1 MPNFWSIFTEN
12 LQTYLMKTR
21 ILGLDTGTNSLGW
34 AVVDRDEN
42 NQYTPIC
49 RGDLIFTEGVRREGK
64 KETSLAAERSSFRA
78 LRRRYFR
85 RRLRKIEVLKVLVKH
100 KLCPPL
106 SDEALHRWHTKKE
119 YPLDEDFIL
128 WQRTSEAD
136 NKNPYHDRHI
146 CLHRKLNLK
155 DSQTDRY
162 TLGRALYH
170 LTQRRGF
177 KSNRLDTKEEEKKE
191 EKAGSKDK
199 IDVKK
204 AISELSEEMKKA
216 GCTFLGDYFYLLYRT
231 EGNRVRIRSRYTD
244 REKHYLQEFKEI
256 CRVQELD
263 EDLSKAL
270 EKTIFFQR
278 PLKSQ
283 RKGVGKCTLE
293 KDQRR
298 CVLSHPLY
306 EEYRLLCYLNNIRIK
321 TPLDDRLRPLN
332 AEEREKITPLFYQ
345 KSNFDFKKIAKKL
358 AGKTPFGCVKDEEDW
373 PYQFNYRMTQGA
385 PACPTTAMLIK
396 VFGKD
401 WKAGMAETYT
411 MNIKRDGTLKTED
424 EVCADILNVL
434 GSFDSK
440 EKLKEFALQKLQL
453 NEAQAKV
460 FSSFKPTKGYTTLSL
475 KAIRKILFFLRTGDY
490 YSKAIFLANIPTIVG
505 EKVWDD
511 IEFRSRLLDNIEA
524 ALRPKEEDDNEENNA
539 FISKEEEYEI
549 KNNKAAERIKAA
561 IIAEMPSAPV
571 ELLYHPSM
579 IETYPD
585 AKRNERFDCYQLGSP
600 KTNAVRN
607 PMAMRSL
614 HMVRKV
620 VNHLLRK
627 HIIDEKTEI
636 HIEYA
641 RELNDA
647 NKRQAIVKWQN
658 KLRDLHT
665 AYAKSIKQL
674 YKAETG
680 LEIEPTKTD
689 ILKYQLWEEQQHVC
703 LYTGKKIGIAD
714 FLGSNP
720 KFDIEHTIPRSRGG
734 DSTQEN
740 LTLCDSKFNRD
751 IKRDKLPTE
760 LDNYEEILARIEH
773 WKKQCYALRKDQ
785 DKISIHA
792 GLEKGKKDT
801 KIQDR
806 HFLGLEYGYKKGKY
820 DRFTMKEV
828 PEGFSRRQGAG
839 IGLIS
844 KYAGLFLKS
853 LFKDPKNPNRSN
865 VYVVKGA
872 ITAEFRKLWGL
883 QQADEAKSRENH
895 THHCIDAYTIA
906 CIGPCEYAALAAY
919 YRSDEEFKYGR
930 RREKPQ
936 FEKPWPTFTKDLL
949 KLQEELLIVHQ
960 TTDKLGKRDRR
971 KVKTPRGWHHTG
983 GDSARGSLHL
993 DTYYGA
999 IKHNDKIKY
1008 VKRIGLNDKDAAKHL
1023 DKIVDE
1029 TVKGIVKGAVEAK
1042 GDLQKALADG
1052 IYLNKEKGIL
1062 IKRVRIFSD
1071 ISDPINLKQLRDV
1084 STKEY
1089 KRYIHLKK
1097 DENYLFA
1104 IYEGLNKKNKKQT
1117 ETATVDYLDAAKFY
1131 KDSKRRDKANSL
1143 VGDYSKKNKLPL
1155 KCILK
1160 KRQMVLFYEHS
1171 PEEIRFKDKKD
1182 LSRRLYIVTS
1192 IAKDGRVKFLHH
1204 QAATATGIQSSPNPF
1219 TNDGEHQPY
1228 YRLSASNIKVLVAGI
1243 DFDINILGEITP
1255 KL

>member
-1 MPNFWSIFTEN
+1 
-12 LQTYLMKTR
+12 MKTR

-49 RGDLIFTEGVRREGK
+49 RGDLIFTEGVKQEKGI
-64 KETSLAAERSSFRA
+64 EFSLAAERTSYRA
-78 LRRRYFR
+78 SRRHYFR
-85 RRLRKIEVLKVLVKH
+85 RRLRKVEVLKVLVKH

-106 SDEALHRWHTKKE
+106 SDEALNRWHTKKE

-177 KSNRLDTKEEEKKE
+177 LSNRLDQNEEAE
-191 EKAGSKDK
+191 ETGK
-199 IDVKK
+199 VKS
-204 AISELSEEMKKA
+204 AISELSKEMKEA
-216 GCTFLGDYFYLLYRT
+216 GCEFLGDYFYLLYRT

-263 EDLSKAL
+263 EDLAKAL

-283 RKGVGKCTLE
+283 RQGVGKCTME
-293 KDQRR
+293 KGHSR
-298 CVLSHPLY
+298 CAVSHPLY
-306 EEYRLLCYLNNIRIK
+306 EEYRMLCYLNNIRIK
-321 TPLDDRLRPLN
+321 TPSDDRLRPLN

-358 AGKTPFGCVKDEEDW
+358 AGKTPFGWIRDEEDW
-373 PYQFNYRMTQGA
+373 PYQFNYRMTQEA
-385 PACPTTAMLIK
+385 PACPTTAQLIK
-396 VFGKD
+396 VFGED
-401 WKAGMAETYT
+401 WKAALAETYT
-411 MNIKRDGTLKTED
+411 MSAKQDGTLKTED
-424 EVCADILNVL
+424 EICTDIWNVL
-434 GSFDSK
+434 YSFSSK
-440 EKLKEFALQKLQL
+440 EKLKEFGLKKLQL
-453 NEAQAKV
+453 DEVQAKA
-460 FSSFKPTKGYTTLSL
+460 FSEIRLTRDFASLSL
-475 KAIRKILFFLRTGDY
+475 KAIRKILFFLRTGED

-505 EKVWDD
+505 EEIWSN
-511 IEFRSRLLDNIEA
+511 IERRSRLLYKVDL
-524 ALRPKEEDDNEENNA
+524 ALRPQEERDAEEHRT
-539 FISKEEEYEI
+539 I
-549 KNNKAAERIKAA
+549 AERIKAA
-561 IIAEMPSAPV
+561 VAAEVPDAPID
-571 ELLYHPSM
+571 LLYHPSM
-579 IETYPD
+579 IEAYPD

-620 VNHLLRK
+620 INHLLRK

-647 NKRQAIVKWQN
+647 NKRQAIADWQRELS
-658 KLRDLHT
+658 KRHT
-665 AYAKSIKQL
+665 AYAQNIRQL

-714 FLGSNP
+714 FLGANP

-740 LTLCDSKFNRD
+740 LTLCESKFNRD

-760 LDNYEEILARIEH
+760 LANYEEILARIEH
-773 WKKQCYALRKDQ
+773 WKKQCYALKLKRDG
-785 DKISIHA
+785 IRTHS
-792 GLEKGKKDT
+792 GLEKSIKDSR
-801 KIQDR
+801 IRRR
-806 HFLGLEYGYKKGKY
+806 HLVGLEYGYLKGKY

-906 CIGPCEYAALAAY
+906 CIGPSEYAALAEY

-936 FEKPWPTFTKDLL
+936 FEKPWPTFTEDLL

-971 KVKTPRGWHHTG
+971 KVKTPRGKFLTG
-983 GDSARGSLHL
+983 GDSARGRLHQE
-993 DTYYGA
+993 TYYGA
-999 IKHNDKIKY
+999 INYDGNIKY
-1008 VKRIGLNDKDAAKHL
+1008 VVRKPLDSLTEKDL

-1029 TVKGIVKGAVEAK
+1029 TVKGIVKGTVEAK
-1042 GDLQKALADG
+1042 GSLKEALADG
-1052 IYLNKEKGIL
+1052 IYMNKEKGIL

-1071 ISDPINLKQLRDV
+1071 VSEPINLKQLRDV

-1089 KRYIHLKK
+1089 KRHIHLRK

-1104 IYEGLNKKNKKQT
+1104 IYEGIDKKKNKKQT

-1204 QAATATGIQSSPNPF
+1204 QAATATGIQSSPIPF
-1219 TNDGEHQPY
+1219 TNDGEHQLY

>member
-1 MPNFWSIFTEN
+1 
-12 LQTYLMKTR
+12 MKTR

-49 RGDLIFTEGVRREGK
+49 RGDLIFTEGVKQEKGI
-64 KETSLAAERSSFRA
+64 EFSLAAERTSYRA
-78 LRRRYFR
+78 SRRHYFR
-85 RRLRKIEVLKVLVKH
+85 RRLRKVEVLKVLVKH

-106 SDEALHRWHTKKE
+106 SDEALNRWHTKKE

-146 CLHRKLNLK
+146 CLHHKLNLK

-177 KSNRLDTKEEEKKE
+177 LSNRLDQNEEAE
-191 EKAGSKDK
+191 ETGK
-199 IDVKK
+199 VKS
-204 AISELSEEMKKA
+204 AISELSKEMKEA
-216 GCTFLGDYFYLLYRT
+216 GCEFLGDYFYLLYRT

-263 EDLSKAL
+263 EDLAKAL

-283 RKGVGKCTLE
+283 RQGVGKCTME
-293 KDQRR
+293 KGHSR
-298 CVLSHPLY
+298 CAVSHPLY

-321 TPLDDRLRPLN
+321 TPSDDRLRPLN

-358 AGKTPFGCVKDEEDW
+358 AGKTPFGWIRDEEDW
-373 PYQFNYRMTQGA
+373 PYQFNYRMTQEA
-385 PACPTTAMLIK
+385 PACPTTAQLIK
-396 VFGKD
+396 VFGED
-401 WKAGMAETYT
+401 WKAALAETYT
-411 MNIKRDGTLKTED
+411 MSAKQDGTLKTED
-424 EVCADILNVL
+424 EICTDIWNVL
-434 GSFDSK
+434 YSFSSK
-440 EKLKEFALQKLQL
+440 EKLKEFGLKKLQL
-453 NEAQAKV
+453 DEAQAKA
-460 FSSFKPTKGYTTLSL
+460 FSEIRLTRDFASLSL
-475 KAIRKILFFLRTGDY
+475 KAIRKILVFLRRGDD

-505 EKVWDD
+505 EEIWND
-511 IEFRSRLLDNIEA
+511 IERRSRLLYKVDL
-524 ALRPKEEDDNEENNA
+524 ALRPQEERDAEEHRT
-539 FISKEEEYEI
+539 I
-549 KNNKAAERIKAA
+549 AERIKAA
-561 IIAEMPSAPV
+561 VAAEVPDAPID
-571 ELLYHPSM
+571 LLYHPSM
-579 IETYPD
+579 IEAYPD

-614 HMVRKV
+614 HTVRKV
-620 VNHLLRK
+620 INHLLRK

-647 NKRQAIVKWQN
+647 NKRQAIADWQRELS
-658 KLRDLHT
+658 KRHT
-665 AYAKSIKQL
+665 AYAQNIRQL
-674 YKAETG
+674 YKAETD

-689 ILKYQLWEEQQHVC
+689 VLKYQLWEEQQHVC

-714 FLGSNP
+714 FLGANP

-740 LTLCDSKFNRD
+740 LTLCESKFNRD
-751 IKRDKLPTE
+751 TKRDKLPTE
-760 LDNYEEILARIEH
+760 LANYEEILARIEH
-773 WKKQCYALRKDQ
+773 WKKQCYELKLKRDG
-785 DKISIHA
+785 IRTHS
-792 GLEKGKKDT
+792 GLEKSIKDS
-801 KIQDR
+801 KIRRR
-806 HFLGLEYGYKKGKY
+806 HLVGLEYGYLKGKY

-906 CIGPCEYAALAAY
+906 CIGPCEYAALAEY

-936 FEKPWPTFTKDLL
+936 FEKPWPTFTEDLL

-971 KVKTPRGWHHTG
+971 KVKTPRGKFLTG
-983 GDSARGSLHL
+983 GDSARGRLHQE
-993 DTYYGA
+993 TYYGA
-999 IKHNDKIKY
+999 INYDGNIKY
-1008 VKRIGLNDKDAAKHL
+1008 VVRKPLDSLTEKDL

-1042 GDLQKALADG
+1042 GSLKEALADG
-1052 IYLNKEKGIL
+1052 IYMNKEKGIL
-1062 IKRVRIFSD
+1062 IRRVRIFSD
-1071 ISDPINLKQLRDV
+1071 VSEPINLKQLRDV

-1089 KRYIHLKK
+1089 KRHIHLRK

-1104 IYEGLNKKNKKQT
+1104 IYEGIDKKKNKKQT

-1204 QAATATGIQSSPNPF
+1204 QAATATGIQSSPSPF

>member
-49 RGDLIFTEGVRREGK
+49 RGDLIFTEGVKQEKGI
-64 KETSLAAERSSFRA
+64 EFSLAAERTSYRA
-78 LRRRYFR
+78 SRRHYFR
-85 RRLRKIEVLKVLVKH
+85 RRLRKVEVLKVLVKH

-106 SDEALHRWHTKKE
+106 SDEALNRWHTKKE

-146 CLHRKLNLK
+146 CLHHKLNLK

-177 KSNRLDTKEEEKKE
+177 LSNRLDQNEEAE
-191 EKAGSKDK
+191 ETGK
-199 IDVKK
+199 VKS
-204 AISELSEEMKKA
+204 AISELSKEMKEA
-216 GCTFLGDYFYLLYRT
+216 GCEFLGDYFYLLYRT

-263 EDLSKAL
+263 EDLAKAL

-283 RKGVGKCTLE
+283 RQGVGKCTME
-293 KDQRR
+293 KGHSR
-298 CVLSHPLY
+298 CAVSHPLY

-321 TPLDDRLRPLN
+321 TPSDDRLRPLN

-358 AGKTPFGCVKDEEDW
+358 AGKTPFGWIKDEEDW
-373 PYQFNYRMTQGA
+373 PYQFNYRMTQEA
-385 PACPTTAMLIK
+385 PACPTTAQLIK
-396 VFGKD
+396 VFGED
-401 WKAGMAETYT
+401 WKAALAETYT
-411 MNIKRDGTLKTED
+411 MSAKQDGTLKTED
-424 EVCADILNVL
+424 EICTDIWNVL
-434 GSFDSK
+434 YSFSSK
-440 EKLKEFALQKLQL
+440 EKLKEFGLKKLQL
-453 NEAQAKV
+453 DEAQAKA
-460 FSSFKPTKGYTTLSL
+460 FSEIRLTRDFASLSL
-475 KAIRKILFFLRTGDY
+475 KAIRKILFFLRTGKD

-505 EKVWDD
+505 EEIWSD
-511 IEFRSRLLDNIEA
+511 IERRSRLLYKVDL
-524 ALRPKEEDDNEENNA
+524 ALRPQEEDDAEEHRT
-539 FISKEEEYEI
+539 I
-549 KNNKAAERIKAA
+549 AERIKAA
-561 IIAEMPSAPV
+561 VAAEVPDAPID
-571 ELLYHPSM
+571 LLYHPSM
-579 IETYPD
+579 IEAYPD

-614 HMVRKV
+614 HTVRKV
-620 VNHLLRK
+620 INHLLRK

-647 NKRQAIVKWQN
+647 NKRQAIADWQRELS
-658 KLRDLHT
+658 KRHT
-665 AYAKSIKQL
+665 AYAQNIRQL

-680 LEIEPTKTD
+680 LEIEPTKAD

-714 FLGSNP
+714 FLGANP

-740 LTLCDSKFNRD
+740 LTLCESKFNRD

-760 LDNYEEILARIEH
+760 LANYEEILARIEH
-773 WKKQCYALRKDQ
+773 WKKQCYALKLKRDG
-785 DKISIHA
+785 IRTHS
-792 GLEKGKKDT
+792 GLEKSIKDSR
-801 KIQDR
+801 IRRR
-806 HFLGLEYGYKKGKY
+806 HLVGLEYGYLKGKY

-936 FEKPWPTFTKDLL
+936 FEKPWPTFTEDLL

-971 KVKTPRGWHHTG
+971 KVKTPRGKFLTG
-983 GDSARGSLHL
+983 GDSARGRLHQE
-993 DTYYGA
+993 TYYGA
-999 IKHNDKIKY
+999 INYDGNIKY
-1008 VKRIGLNDKDAAKHL
+1008 VVRKPLDSLTEKDL

-1042 GDLQKALADG
+1042 GSLKEALADG
-1052 IYLNKEKGIL
+1052 IYMNKEKGIL
-1062 IKRVRIFSD
+1062 IRRVRIFSD
-1071 ISDPINLKQLRDV
+1071 VSEPINLKQLRDV

-1089 KRYIHLKK
+1089 KRHIHLRK

-1104 IYEGLNKKNKKQT
+1104 IYEGLDKKKNKKQT

-1204 QAATATGIQSSPNPF
+1204 QAATATGIQSSPIPF

>member
-49 RGDLIFTEGVRREGK
+49 RGDLIFTEGVKQEKGI
-64 KETSLAAERSSFRA
+64 EFSLAAERTSYRA
-78 LRRRYFR
+78 SRRHYFR
-85 RRLRKIEVLKVLVKH
+85 RRLRKVEVLKVLVKH

-106 SDEALHRWHTKKE
+106 SDEALNRWHTKKE

-177 KSNRLDTKEEEKKE
+177 LSNRLDQNEEAE
-191 EKAGSKDK
+191 ETGK
-199 IDVKK
+199 VKS
-204 AISELSEEMKKA
+204 AISELSKEMKEA
-216 GCTFLGDYFYLLYRT
+216 GCEFLGDYFYLLYRT

-263 EDLSKAL
+263 EDLAKAL

-283 RKGVGKCTLE
+283 RQGVGKCTME
-293 KDQRR
+293 KGHSR
-298 CVLSHPLY
+298 CAASHPLY

-321 TPLDDRLRPLN
+321 TPSDDRLRPLN

-358 AGKTPFGCVKDEEDW
+358 VGKTPFGWIRDEEDW
-373 PYQFNYRMTQGA
+373 PYQFNYRMTQEA
-385 PACPTTAMLIK
+385 PACPTTAQLIK
-396 VFGKD
+396 VFGED
-401 WKAGMAETYT
+401 WKAALAETYT
-411 MNIKRDGTLKTED
+411 MSAKQDGTLKTED
-424 EVCADILNVL
+424 EICTDIWNVL
-434 GSFDSK
+434 YSFSSK
-440 EKLKEFALQKLQL
+440 EKLKEFGLKKLQL
-453 NEAQAKV
+453 DEAQAKA
-460 FSSFKPTKGYTTLSL
+460 FSEIRLTRDFASLSL
-475 KAIRKILFFLRTGDY
+475 KAIRKILFFLRTGED

-505 EKVWDD
+505 EEIWGN
-511 IEFRSRLLDNIEA
+511 IERRSRLLNKVNL
-524 ALRPKEEDDNEENNA
+524 ALRPQEENEA
-539 FISKEEEYEI
+539 EEHRTI
-549 KNNKAAERIKAA
+549 AERIKAA
-561 IIAEMPSAPV
+561 VAAEVPDAPID
-571 ELLYHPSM
+571 LLYHPSM
-579 IETYPD
+579 IEAYPD

-620 VNHLLRK
+620 INHLLRK

-647 NKRQAIVKWQN
+647 NKRQAIADWQRELS
-658 KLRDLHT
+658 KRHT
-665 AYAKSIKQL
+665 AYAQNIRQL

-689 ILKYQLWEEQQHVC
+689 VLKYQLWEEQQHVC

-714 FLGSNP
+714 FLGANP
-720 KFDIEHTIPRSRGG
+720 KFDIEHTIPRSKGG

-740 LTLCDSKFNRD
+740 LTLCESKFNRD

-773 WKKQCYALRKDQ
+773 WKKQRYALKLKRDG
-785 DKISIHA
+785 IRTHS
-792 GLEKGKKDT
+792 GLEKSIKDS
-801 KIQDR
+801 KIRRR
-806 HFLGLEYGYKKGKY
+806 HLIGLEYGYLKGKY

-883 QQADEAKSRENH
+883 QQVDEAKSRENH

-906 CIGPCEYAALAAY
+906 CIGPCEYAALAEY

-936 FEKPWPTFTKDLL
+936 FEKPWPTFTEDLL

-971 KVKTPRGWHHTG
+971 KVKTPRGKFLTG
-983 GDSARGSLHL
+983 GDSARGRLHQE
-993 DTYYGA
+993 TYYGA
-999 IKHNDKIKY
+999 INYDGNIKY
-1008 VKRIGLNDKDAAKHL
+1008 VVRKPLDSLTEKDL

-1042 GDLQKALADG
+1042 GSLKEALADG
-1052 IYLNKEKGIL
+1052 IYMNKEKGIL
-1062 IKRVRIFSD
+1062 IKRVRIFTRLTQPLALRS
-1071 ISDPINLKQLRDV
+1071 LRDQ
-1084 STKEY
+1084 SQKEH
-1089 KRYIHLKK
+1089 KRKVYVTN
-1097 DENYLFA
+1097 EGNYMMA
-1104 IYEGLNKKNKKQT
+1104 IYEGVIKGKTKREFDLVNNI
-1117 ETATVDYLDAAKFY
+1117 EAAKFFR
-1131 KDSKRRDKANSL
+1131 KRIGQEQD
-1143 VGDYSKKNKLPL
+1143 LPL
-1155 KCILK
+1155 MPEKSASDFPLK
-1160 KRQMVLFYEHS
+1160 QTLKIGTLVLLYETS
-1171 PEEIRFKDKKD
+1171 PSEIDFSDPKDVAK
-1182 LSRRLYIVTS
+1182 RLYKVVGLSTL
-1192 IAKDGRVKFLHH
+1192 RVSKYTYGIISLRHH
-1204 QAATATGIQSSPNPF
+1204 QEARPTGDLKFQNKSFKN
-1219 TNDGEHQPY
+1219 GEPSLPAMLLLHTQFN
-1228 YRLSASNIKVLVAGI
+1228 ALVEGQ
-1243 DFDINILGEITP
+1243 DFDLDITGEITLKRP
-1255 KL
+1255 

>member
-49 RGDLIFTEGVRREGK
+49 RGDLIFTEGVKQEKGI
-64 KETSLAAERSSFRA
+64 EFSLAAERTSYRA
-78 LRRRYFR
+78 SRRHYFR
-85 RRLRKIEVLKVLVKH
+85 RRLRKVEVLKVLVKH

-106 SDEALHRWHTKKE
+106 SDEALNRWHTKKE

-146 CLHRKLNLK
+146 CLHHKLNLK

-177 KSNRLDTKEEEKKE
+177 LSNRLDQNEEAE
-191 EKAGSKDK
+191 ETGK
-199 IDVKK
+199 VKS
-204 AISELSEEMKKA
+204 AISELSKEMKEA
-216 GCTFLGDYFYLLYRT
+216 GCEFLGDYFYLLYRT

-263 EDLSKAL
+263 EDLAKAL

-283 RKGVGKCTLE
+283 RQGVGKCTME
-293 KDQRR
+293 KGHSR
-298 CVLSHPLY
+298 CAVSHPLY
-306 EEYRLLCYLNNIRIK
+306 EEYRMLCYLNNIRIK
-321 TPLDDRLRPLN
+321 TPSDDRLRPLN

-358 AGKTPFGCVKDEEDW
+358 AGKTPFGWIRDEEDW
-373 PYQFNYRMTQGA
+373 PYQFNYRMTQEA
-385 PACPTTAMLIK
+385 PACPTTAQLIK
-396 VFGKD
+396 VFGED
-401 WKAGMAETYT
+401 WKAALAETYT
-411 MNIKRDGTLKTED
+411 MSAKQDGTLKTED
-424 EVCADILNVL
+424 EICTDIWNVL
-434 GSFDSK
+434 YSFSSK
-440 EKLKEFALQKLQL
+440 EKLKEFGLKKLQL
-453 NEAQAKV
+453 DEAQAKA
-460 FSSFKPTKGYTTLSL
+460 FSEIRLTRDFASLSL
-475 KAIRKILFFLRTGDY
+475 KAIRKILFFLRTGKD

-505 EKVWDD
+505 EEIWSD
-511 IEFRSRLLDNIEA
+511 IERRSRLLYKVDL
-524 ALRPKEEDDNEENNA
+524 ALRPQEEDDAEEHRT
-539 FISKEEEYEI
+539 I
-549 KNNKAAERIKAA
+549 AERIKAA
-561 IIAEMPSAPV
+561 VAAEVPDAPID
-571 ELLYHPSM
+571 LLYHPSM
-579 IETYPD
+579 IEAYPD

-614 HMVRKV
+614 HTVRKV
-620 VNHLLRK
+620 INHLLRK

-647 NKRQAIVKWQN
+647 NKRQAIADWQRELS
-658 KLRDLHT
+658 KRHT
-665 AYAKSIKQL
+665 AYAQNIRQL

-689 ILKYQLWEEQQHVC
+689 VLKYQLWEEQQHVC

-714 FLGSNP
+714 FLGANP

-740 LTLCDSKFNRD
+740 LTLCESKFNRD
-751 IKRDKLPTE
+751 TKRDKLPTE
-760 LDNYEEILARIEH
+760 LANYEEILARIEH
-773 WKKQCYALRKDQ
+773 WKKQCYALKLKRDG
-785 DKISIHA
+785 IRTHS
-792 GLEKGKKDT
+792 GLEKSIKDS
-801 KIQDR
+801 KIRRR
-806 HFLGLEYGYKKGKY
+806 HLVGLEYGYLKGKY

-906 CIGPCEYAALAAY
+906 CIGPCEYAALAEY
-919 YRSDEEFKYGR
+919 YQSDEEFKYGR

-936 FEKPWPTFTKDLL
+936 FEKPWPTFTEDLL

-971 KVKTPRGWHHTG
+971 KVKTPRGKFLTG
-983 GDSARGSLHL
+983 GDSARGRLHQE
-993 DTYYGA
+993 TYYGA
-999 IKHNDKIKY
+999 INYDGNIKY
-1008 VKRIGLNDKDAAKHL
+1008 VVRKPLDSLTEKDL

-1042 GDLQKALADG
+1042 GSLKEALADG
-1052 IYLNKEKGIL
+1052 IYMNKEKGIL
-1062 IKRVRIFSD
+1062 IRRVRIFSD
-1071 ISDPINLKQLRDV
+1071 VSEPINLKQLRDV

-1089 KRYIHLKK
+1089 KRHIHLRK

-1104 IYEGLNKKNKKQT
+1104 IYEGIDKKKNKKQT

-1204 QAATATGIQSSPNPF
+1204 QAATATGIQSSPIPF

>member
-1 MPNFWSIFTEN
+1 
-12 LQTYLMKTR
+12 MKTR

-49 RGDLIFTEGVRREGK
+49 RGDLIFTEGVKQEKGI
-64 KETSLAAERSSFRA
+64 EFSLAAERTSYRA
-78 LRRRYFR
+78 SRRHYFR
-85 RRLRKIEVLKVLVKH
+85 RRLRKVEVLKVLVKH
-100 KLCPPL
+100 KLCPSL
-106 SDEALHRWHTKKE
+106 SDEALNRWHTKKE

-177 KSNRLDTKEEEKKE
+177 LSNRLDQNEEAE
-191 EKAGSKDK
+191 ETSK
-199 IDVKK
+199 VKS
-204 AISELSEEMKKA
+204 AISELSKEMKEA
-216 GCTFLGDYFYLLYRT
+216 GCEFLGDYFYLLYRT

-263 EDLSKAL
+263 EDLAKAL

-283 RKGVGKCTLE
+283 RQGVGKCTME
-293 KDQRR
+293 KGHSR
-298 CVLSHPLY
+298 CAVSHPLY

-358 AGKTPFGCVKDEEDW
+358 AGKTPFGWIRDEEDW
-373 PYQFNYRMTQGA
+373 PYQFNYRMTQEA
-385 PACPTTAMLIK
+385 PACPTTAQLIK
-396 VFGKD
+396 VFGED
-401 WKAGMAETYT
+401 WKAALAETYT
-411 MNIKRDGTLKTED
+411 MRTKQDGTLKTED
-424 EVCADILNVL
+424 EICTDIWNVL
-434 GSFDSK
+434 YSFSSK
-440 EKLKEFALQKLQL
+440 EKLKEFGLEKLQL
-453 NEAQAKV
+453 NEAQAEA
-460 FSSFKPTKGYTTLSL
+460 FSAIRLTRDFASLSL
-475 KAIRKILFFLRTGDY
+475 KAIRKILFFLRTGED

-505 EKVWDD
+505 EEIWSN
-511 IEFRSRLLDNIEA
+511 IERRSRLLYKVDV
-524 ALRPKEEDDNEENNA
+524 ALHPQEEDEAEEHRT
-539 FISKEEEYEI
+539 I
-549 KNNKAAERIKAA
+549 AERIKVAV
-561 IIAEMPSAPV
+561 AEEVPDTPID
-571 ELLYHPSM
+571 LLYHPSM
-579 IETYPD
+579 IEAYPD

-620 VNHLLRK
+620 INHLLRK

-647 NKRQAIVKWQN
+647 NKRQAIADWQRELS
-658 KLRDLHT
+658 KRHT
-665 AYAKSIKQL
+665 AYAQNIRQL

-680 LEIEPTKTD
+680 LEIEPTKAD

-703 LYTGKKIGIAD
+703 VYTGKKIGIAD
-714 FLGSNP
+714 FLGANP

-751 IKRDKLPTE
+751 TKRDKLPTE
-760 LDNYEEILARIEH
+760 LTNYEEILARIEH
-773 WKKQCYALRKDQ
+773 WKKQCYALKLKRDG
-785 DKISIHA
+785 IRTHS
-792 GLEKGKKDT
+792 GLEKSIKDS
-801 KIQDR
+801 KIRRR
-806 HFLGLEYGYKKGKY
+806 HLVGLEYGYLKGKY

-883 QQADEAKSRENH
+883 QQVDEAKSRENH

-936 FEKPWPTFTKDLL
+936 FEKPWPTFTEDLL

-971 KVKTPRGWHHTG
+971 KVKTPRGKFLTG
-983 GDSARGSLHL
+983 GDSARGRLHQE
-993 DTYYGA
+993 TYYGA
-999 IKHNDKIKY
+999 INYDGNIKY
-1008 VKRIGLNDKDAAKHL
+1008 VVRKPLDSLTEKDL

-1042 GDLQKALADG
+1042 GSLKEALADG
-1052 IYLNKEKGIL
+1052 IYMNKEKGIL

-1071 ISDPINLKQLRDV
+1071 VSEPINLKQLRDV

-1089 KRYIHLKK
+1089 KRYIHLRK

-1104 IYEGLNKKNKKQT
+1104 IYEGLDKKNKKQT

-1182 LSRRLYIVTS
+1182 LSKRLYIVTS

-1204 QAATATGIQSSPNPF
+1204 QAATATGIQSSPIPF

>member
-1 MPNFWSIFTEN
+1 
-12 LQTYLMKTR
+12 MKTR

-49 RGDLIFTEGVRREGK
+49 RGDLIFTEGVKQEKGI
-64 KETSLAAERSSFRA
+64 EFSLAAERTSYRA
-78 LRRRYFR
+78 SRRHYFR
-85 RRLRKIEVLKVLVKH
+85 RRLRKVEVLKVLVKH

-106 SDEALHRWHTKKE
+106 SDEALNRWHTKKE

-146 CLHRKLNLK
+146 CLHHKLNLK

-177 KSNRLDTKEEEKKE
+177 LSNRLDQNEEAE
-191 EKAGSKDK
+191 ETGK
-199 IDVKK
+199 VKS
-204 AISELSEEMKKA
+204 AISELSKEMKEA
-216 GCTFLGDYFYLLYRT
+216 GCEFLGDYFYLLYRT

-263 EDLSKAL
+263 EDLAKAL

-283 RKGVGKCTLE
+283 RQGVGKCTME
-293 KDQRR
+293 KGHSR
-298 CVLSHPLY
+298 CAVSHPLY

-321 TPLDDRLRPLN
+321 TPSDDRLRPLN

-358 AGKTPFGCVKDEEDW
+358 AGKTPFGWIRDEEDW
-373 PYQFNYRMTQGA
+373 PYQFNYRMTQEA
-385 PACPTTAMLIK
+385 PACPTTAQLIK
-396 VFGKD
+396 VFGED
-401 WKAGMAETYT
+401 WKTAMAETYT
-411 MNIKRDGTLKTED
+411 MSTKQDGTLKTED
-424 EVCADILNVL
+424 EICTDIWNVL
-434 GSFDSK
+434 YSFSSK
-440 EKLKEFALQKLQL
+440 EKLKEFGLKKLQL
-453 NEAQAKV
+453 DEAQAKA
-460 FSSFKPTKGYTTLSL
+460 FSEIRLTRDFASLSL
-475 KAIRKILFFLRTGDY
+475 KAIRKILFFLRTGED

-505 EKVWDD
+505 EEIWND
-511 IEFRSRLLDNIEA
+511 IERRSRLLYKVDL
-524 ALRPKEEDDNEENNA
+524 ALRPQEERDAEEHRT
-539 FISKEEEYEI
+539 I
-549 KNNKAAERIKAA
+549 AERIKAA
-561 IIAEMPSAPV
+561 VAAEVPDAPID
-571 ELLYHPSM
+571 LLYHPSM
-579 IETYPD
+579 IEAYPD

-620 VNHLLRK
+620 INHLLRK

-647 NKRQAIVKWQN
+647 NKRQAIADWQRELS
-658 KLRDLHT
+658 KRHT
-665 AYAKSIKQL
+665 AYAQNIRQL

-689 ILKYQLWEEQQHVC
+689 VLKYQLWEEQQHVC

-714 FLGSNP
+714 FLGANP

-740 LTLCDSKFNRD
+740 LTLCESKFNRD
-751 IKRDKLPTE
+751 IKREKLPTE
-760 LDNYEEILARIEH
+760 LANYEEILARIEH
-773 WKKQCYALRKDQ
+773 WKKQCYALKLKRDG
-785 DKISIHA
+785 IRTHS
-792 GLEKGKKDT
+792 GLEKSIKDS
-801 KIQDR
+801 KIRRR
-806 HFLGLEYGYKKGKY
+806 HLVGLEYGYLKGKY

-883 QQADEAKSRENH
+883 QQVDEAKSRENH

-936 FEKPWPTFTKDLL
+936 FEKPWPTFTEDLL

-960 TTDKLGKRDRR
+960 ATDKLGKRDRR
-971 KVKTPRGWHHTG
+971 KVKTPRGKFLTG
-983 GDSARGSLHL
+983 GDSARGRLHQE
-993 DTYYGA
+993 TYYGA
-999 IKHNDKIKY
+999 INYDGNIKY
-1008 VKRIGLNDKDAAKHL
+1008 VVRKPLDSLTEKDL

-1042 GDLQKALADG
+1042 GSLKEALADG
-1052 IYLNKEKGIL
+1052 IYMNKEKGIL
-1062 IKRVRIFSD
+1062 IRRVRIFSD
-1071 ISDPINLKQLRDV
+1071 VSEPINLKQLRDV

-1089 KRYIHLKK
+1089 KRHIHLRK

-1104 IYEGLNKKNKKQT
+1104 IYEGLDKKKNKKQT

-1182 LSRRLYIVTS
+1182 LSKRLYIVTS

-1204 QAATATGIQSSPNPF
+1204 QTATATGIQSSPSPF

>member
-1 MPNFWSIFTEN
+1 MPNFWPIFTEN

-49 RGDLIFTEGVRREGK
+49 RGDLIFTEGVKQEKGI
-64 KETSLAAERSSFRA
+64 EFSLAAERTSYRA
-78 LRRRYFR
+78 SRRHYFR
-85 RRLRKIEVLKVLVKH
+85 RRLRKVEVLKVLVKH

-106 SDEALHRWHTKKE
+106 SDEALNRWHTKKE

-128 WQRTSEAD
+128 WQRTNEAD

-177 KSNRLDTKEEEKKE
+177 LSNRLDQNEEAE
-191 EKAGSKDK
+191 ETGK
-199 IDVKK
+199 VKS
-204 AISELSEEMKKA
+204 AISELSKEMKEA
-216 GCTFLGDYFYLLYRT
+216 GCEFLGDYFYLRYRT

-263 EDLSKAL
+263 EDLAKAL

-283 RKGVGKCTLE
+283 RQGVGKCTME
-293 KDQRR
+293 KGHSR
-298 CVLSHPLY
+298 CAVSHPLY

-321 TPLDDRLRPLN
+321 TPSDDRLRPLN

-358 AGKTPFGCVKDEEDW
+358 AGKTPFGWIRDEEDW
-373 PYQFNYRMTQGA
+373 PYQFNYRMTQEA
-385 PACPTTAMLIK
+385 PVCPTTAQLIK
-396 VFGKD
+396 VFGED
-401 WKAGMAETYT
+401 WKAALAETYT
-411 MNIKRDGTLKTED
+411 MSAKQDGTLKTED
-424 EVCADILNVL
+424 EICTDIWNVL
-434 GSFDSK
+434 YSFSSK
-440 EKLKEFALQKLQL
+440 EKLKEFGLKKLQL
-453 NEAQAKV
+453 DEAQAKA
-460 FSSFKPTKGYTTLSL
+460 FSEIRLSRDFASLSL
-475 KAIRKILFFLRTGDY
+475 KAIRKILFFLRTGKD

-505 EKVWDD
+505 EEIWGN
-511 IEFRSRLLDNIEA
+511 IERRSRLLNKVNL
-524 ALRPKEEDDNEENNA
+524 ALRPQEEDDAEEHRT
-539 FISKEEEYEI
+539 I
-549 KNNKAAERIKAA
+549 AERIKAA
-561 IIAEMPSAPV
+561 VEAEVPNAPID
-571 ELLYHPSM
+571 LMYHPSM
-579 IETYPD
+579 IEAYPD

-620 VNHLLRK
+620 INHLLRK

-647 NKRQAIVKWQN
+647 NKRQAIADWQRELS
-658 KLRDLHT
+658 KRHT
-665 AYAKSIKQL
+665 AYAQNIRQL

-714 FLGSNP
+714 FLGANP

-740 LTLCDSKFNRD
+740 LTLCESKFNRD

-760 LDNYEEILARIEH
+760 LANYEEILARIEH
-773 WKKQCYALRKDQ
+773 WKKQCYALKLKRDG
-785 DKISIHA
+785 IRTHS
-792 GLEKGKKDT
+792 GLEKSIKDS
-801 KIQDR
+801 KIRRR
-806 HFLGLEYGYKKGKY
+806 HLIGLEYGYLKGKY

-883 QQADEAKSRENH
+883 QQVDEAKSRENH

-906 CIGPCEYAALAAY
+906 CIGPCEYAALAEY

-936 FEKPWPTFTKDLL
+936 FEKPWPTFTEDLL

-960 TTDKLGKRDRR
+960 ATDKLGKRDRR
-971 KVKTPRGWHHTG
+971 KVKTPRGKFLTG
-983 GDSARGSLHL
+983 GDSARGRLHQE
-993 DTYYGA
+993 TYYGA
-999 IKHNDKIKY
+999 INYDGNIKY
-1008 VKRIGLNDKDAAKHL
+1008 VVRKPLDSLTEKDL

-1042 GDLQKALADG
+1042 GSLKEALADG
-1052 IYLNKEKGIL
+1052 IYMNKEKGIL
-1062 IKRVRIFSD
+1062 IRRVRIFSD
-1071 ISDPINLKQLRDV
+1071 VSEPINLKQLRDV

-1089 KRYIHLKK
+1089 KRHIHLRK

-1104 IYEGLNKKNKKQT
+1104 IYEGLDKKKNKKQT

-1182 LSRRLYIVTS
+1182 LSKRLYIVTS

-1204 QAATATGIQSSPNPF
+1204 QAATATGIQSSPSPF

>member
-12 LQTYLMKTR
+12 SQTYLMKTR

-49 RGDLIFTEGVRREGK
+49 RGDLIFTEGVKQEKGI
-64 KETSLAAERSSFRA
+64 EFSLAAERTSYRA
-78 LRRRYFR
+78 SRRHYFR
-85 RRLRKIEVLKVLVKH
+85 RRLRKVEVLKVLVKH

-106 SDEALHRWHTKKE
+106 SDETLNRWHTKKE

-128 WQRTSEAD
+128 WQRTNEAD

-162 TLGRALYH
+162 TLSRALYH

-177 KSNRLDTKEEEKKE
+177 LSNRLDQNEEAE
-191 EKAGSKDK
+191 ETGK
-199 IDVKK
+199 VKS
-204 AISELSEEMKKA
+204 AISELSKEMKEA
-216 GCTFLGDYFYLLYRT
+216 GCEFLGDYFYLLYRT

-263 EDLSKAL
+263 EDLAKAL

-283 RKGVGKCTLE
+283 RQGVGKCTME
-293 KDQRR
+293 KGHSR
-298 CVLSHPLY
+298 CAVSHPLY
-306 EEYRLLCYLNNIRIK
+306 EEFRMLCYLNNIRIK
-321 TPLDDRLRPLN
+321 TPFDDRLRPLN

-358 AGKTPFGCVKDEEDW
+358 AGKTPFGWIRDEEDW
-373 PYQFNYRMTQGA
+373 PYQFNYRMTQEA
-385 PACPTTAMLIK
+385 PACPTTAQLIK
-396 VFGKD
+396 VFGED
-401 WKAGMAETYT
+401 WKTAMAETYT
-411 MNIKRDGTLKTED
+411 MSTKQDGTLKTED
-424 EVCADILNVL
+424 EICTDIWNVL
-434 GSFDSK
+434 YSFSSK
-440 EKLKEFALQKLQL
+440 EKLKEFGLKKLQL
-453 NEAQAKV
+453 DEAQAKA
-460 FSSFKPTKGYTTLSL
+460 FSEIRLTRDFASLSL
-475 KAIRKILFFLRTGDY
+475 KAIRKILFFLRTGED

-505 EKVWDD
+505 EEIWSN
-511 IEFRSRLLDNIEA
+511 IERRSRLLYKVDV
-524 ALRPKEEDDNEENNA
+524 ALHPQEEDEAEEHRT
-539 FISKEEEYEI
+539 I
-549 KNNKAAERIKAA
+549 AERIKVAVAA
-561 IIAEMPSAPV
+561 EVPNAPID
-571 ELLYHPSM
+571 LLYHPSM
-579 IETYPD
+579 IEAYPD

-620 VNHLLRK
+620 INHLLRK

-647 NKRQAIVKWQN
+647 NKRQAIADWQRELS
-658 KLRDLHT
+658 KRHT
-665 AYAKSIKQL
+665 AYAQNIRQL
-674 YKAETG
+674 YKAETD
-680 LEIEPTKTD
+680 LEIEPTKAD

-714 FLGSNP
+714 FLGANP

-740 LTLCDSKFNRD
+740 LTLCESKFNRD
-751 IKRDKLPTE
+751 TKRDKLPTK
-760 LDNYEEILARIEH
+760 LANYEEILARIEH
-773 WKKQCYALRKDQ
+773 WKKQCYALKLKRDG
-785 DKISIHA
+785 IRTHS
-792 GLEKGKKDT
+792 GLEKSIKDS
-801 KIQDR
+801 KIRRR
-806 HFLGLEYGYKKGKY
+806 HLVGLEYGYLKGKY

-936 FEKPWPTFTKDLL
+936 FEKPWPTFTEDLL

-971 KVKTPRGWHHTG
+971 KVKTPRGKFLTG
-983 GDSARGSLHL
+983 GDSARGRLHQE
-993 DTYYGA
+993 TYYGA
-999 IKHNDKIKY
+999 INYDGNIKY
-1008 VKRIGLNDKDAAKHL
+1008 VVRKPLDSLTEKDL

-1042 GDLQKALADG
+1042 GSLKEALADG
-1052 IYLNKEKGIL
+1052 IYMNKEKGIL

-1071 ISDPINLKQLRDV
+1071 VSEPINLKQLRDV

-1089 KRYIHLKK
+1089 KRYIHLRK

-1104 IYEGLNKKNKKQT
+1104 IYEGLDKKNKKQT

-1182 LSRRLYIVTS
+1182 LSKRLYIVTS

-1204 QAATATGIQSSPNPF
+1204 QAATATGIQSSPIPF

>member
-1 MPNFWSIFTEN
+1 
-12 LQTYLMKTR
+12 MKTR

-49 RGDLIFTEGVRREGK
+49 RGDLIFTEGVKQEKGI
-64 KETSLAAERSSFRA
+64 EFSLAAERTSYRA
-78 LRRRYFR
+78 SRRHYFR
-85 RRLRKIEVLKVLVKH
+85 RRLRKVEVLKVLVKH

-106 SDEALHRWHTKKE
+106 SDEALNRWHTKKE

-128 WQRTSEAD
+128 WQRTNEAD

-146 CLHRKLNLK
+146 CLHHKLNLK

-177 KSNRLDTKEEEKKE
+177 LSNRLDQNEEAE
-191 EKAGSKDK
+191 ETGK
-199 IDVKK
+199 VKS
-204 AISELSEEMKKA
+204 AISELSKEMKEA
-216 GCTFLGDYFYLLYRT
+216 GCEFLGDYFYLLYRT

-263 EDLSKAL
+263 EDLAKAL

-283 RKGVGKCTLE
+283 RQGVGKCTLE
-293 KDQRR
+293 KGHSHCAD
-298 CVLSHPLY
+298 SHPLY
-306 EEYRLLCYLNNIRIK
+306 EEYRLLCFLNNIRIK

-332 AEEREKITPLFYQ
+332 AEERGKIKPLFYQ

-358 AGKTPFGCVKDEEDW
+358 AGKTPFGWIRDEEDW
-373 PYQFNYRMTQGA
+373 PYQFNYRMTQEA
-385 PACPTTAMLIK
+385 PACPTTAQLIK
-396 VFGKD
+396 VFGED
-401 WKAGMAETYT
+401 WKAAMAETYT
-411 MNIKRDGTLKTED
+411 MSTKQDGTLKTED
-424 EVCADILNVL
+424 EICTDIWNVL
-434 GSFDSK
+434 YSFSSK
-440 EKLKEFALQKLQL
+440 EKLKEFGLEKLQL
-453 NEAQAKV
+453 NEAQAEA
-460 FSSFKPTKGYTTLSL
+460 FSAIRLTRDFASLSL
-475 KAIRKILFFLRTGDY
+475 KAIRKILVFLRRGDD
-490 YSKAIFLANIPTIVG
+490 YSKAVFLANVPTIVG
-505 EKVWDD
+505 EEIWDD
-511 IEFRSRLLDNIEA
+511 IERRSRLLNEIDA
-524 ALRPKEEDDNEENNA
+524 ALRPQEGDKAEEHRTD
-539 FISKEEEYEI
+539 
-549 KNNKAAERIKAA
+549 AERIKAA
-561 IIAEMPSAPV
+561 VAAEVPDAPID
-571 ELLYHPSM
+571 LLYHPSM

-620 VNHLLRK
+620 INHLLRK

-647 NKRQAIVKWQN
+647 NKRQAIADWQRELS
-658 KLRDLHT
+658 KRHT
-665 AYAKSIKQL
+665 EYAKNIQKL
-674 YKAETG
+674 YKEETG

-689 ILKYQLWEEQQHVC
+689 ILKYQLWEEQKHVC

-714 FLGSNP
+714 FLGANP

-740 LTLCDSKFNRD
+740 LTLCDNKFNRE
-751 IKRDKLPTE
+751 IKRGKLPTE
-760 LDNYEEILARIEH
+760 LANYEEILARIDH
-773 WKKQCYALRKDQ
+773 WKKECFALKQKRDGIRTHSGMEKNQKDRK
-785 DKISIHA
+785 IRM
-792 GLEKGKKDT
+792 
-801 KIQDR
+801 R
-806 HFLGLEYGYKKGKY
+806 HLVGLEYGYKKGKY
-820 DRFTMKEV
+820 DRFTMEEV

-865 VYVVKGA
+865 VCVIKGA

-883 QQADEAKSRENH
+883 QPADEAKSRENH

-906 CIGPCEYAALAAY
+906 CIGPCEYAALAEY
-919 YRSDEEFKYGR
+919 YRGDEEFKYGR

-936 FEKPWPTFTKDLL
+936 FEKPWKTFTEDLL
-949 KLQEELLIVHQ
+949 KLQKELLIVHQ

-971 KVKTPRGWHHTG
+971 KVKTPRGKFLTG
-983 GDSARGSLHL
+983 GDSARGRLHQE
-993 DTYYGA
+993 TYYGA
-999 IKHNDKIKY
+999 INYDGNIKY
-1008 VKRIGLNDKDAAKHL
+1008 VVRKPLDSLTEKDL

-1042 GDLQKALADG
+1042 GSLKEALADG
-1052 IYLNKEKGIL
+1052 IYMNKEKGIL

-1171 PEEIRFKDKKD
+1171 PKEIRFKDKKD
-1182 LSRRLYIVTS
+1182 LSKRLYIVTS

-1219 TNDGEHQPY
+1219 TNDGEYQPY

-1255 KL
+1255 KP

>member
-49 RGDLIFTEGVRREGK
+49 RGDLIFTEGVKQEKGI
-64 KETSLAAERSSFRA
+64 EFSLAAERTSYRA
-78 LRRRYFR
+78 SRRHYFR
-85 RRLRKIEVLKVLVKH
+85 RRLRKVEVLKVLVKH

-106 SDEALHRWHTKKE
+106 SDEALNRWHTKKE

-177 KSNRLDTKEEEKKE
+177 LSNRLDNNEEAE
-191 EKAGSKDK
+191 ETGK
-199 IDVKK
+199 VKS
-204 AISELSEEMKKA
+204 AISELSKEMKEA
-216 GCTFLGDYFYLLYRT
+216 GCEFLGDYFYLLYRT

-263 EDLSKAL
+263 EDLAKAL

-283 RKGVGKCTLE
+283 RQGVGKCTME
-293 KDQRR
+293 KGHSR
-298 CVLSHPLY
+298 CAVSHPLY
-306 EEYRLLCYLNNIRIK
+306 EEYRMLCYLNNIRIK
-321 TPLDDRLRPLN
+321 TPSDDRLRPLN

-358 AGKTPFGCVKDEEDW
+358 AGKTPFGWIRDEEDW
-373 PYQFNYRMTQGA
+373 PYQFNYRMTQEA
-385 PACPTTAMLIK
+385 PACPTTAQLIK
-396 VFGKD
+396 VFGED
-401 WKAGMAETYT
+401 WKAALAETYT
-411 MNIKRDGTLKTED
+411 MSAKQDGTLKTED
-424 EVCADILNVL
+424 EICTDIWNVL
-434 GSFDSK
+434 YSFSSK
-440 EKLKEFALQKLQL
+440 EKLKEFGVKKLQL
-453 NEAQAKV
+453 DEAQAKA
-460 FSSFKPTKGYTTLSL
+460 FSEIRLTRDFASLSL
-475 KAIRKILFFLRTGDY
+475 KAIRKILFFLRTGED

-505 EKVWDD
+505 EEIWND
-511 IEFRSRLLDNIEA
+511 IERRSRLLYKVDL
-524 ALRPKEEDDNEENNA
+524 ALRPQEERDAEEHRT
-539 FISKEEEYEI
+539 I
-549 KNNKAAERIKAA
+549 AERIKAA
-561 IIAEMPSAPV
+561 VAAEVPDAPID
-571 ELLYHPSM
+571 LLYHPSM
-579 IETYPD
+579 IEAYPD

-620 VNHLLRK
+620 INHLLRK

-647 NKRQAIVKWQN
+647 NKRQAIADWQRELS
-658 KLRDLHT
+658 KRHT
-665 AYAKSIKQL
+665 AYAQNIRQL

-689 ILKYQLWEEQQHVC
+689 VLKYQLWEEQQHVC

-714 FLGSNP
+714 FLGANP

-740 LTLCDSKFNRD
+740 LTLCESKFNRD

-760 LDNYEEILARIEH
+760 LANYEEILARIEH
-773 WKKQCYALRKDQ
+773 WKKQCYALKLKRDG
-785 DKISIHA
+785 IRTHS
-792 GLEKGKKDT
+792 GLEKSIKDS
-801 KIQDR
+801 KIRRR
-806 HFLGLEYGYKKGKY
+806 HLVGLEYGYLKGKY

-883 QQADEAKSRENH
+883 QQVDEAKSRENH

-936 FEKPWPTFTKDLL
+936 FEKPWPTFTEDLL

-971 KVKTPRGWHHTG
+971 KVKTPRGKFLTG
-983 GDSARGSLHL
+983 GDSARGRLHQE
-993 DTYYGA
+993 TYYGA
-999 IKHNDKIKY
+999 INYDGNIKY
-1008 VKRIGLNDKDAAKHL
+1008 VVRKPLDSLTEKDL

-1042 GDLQKALADG
+1042 GSLKEALADG
-1052 IYLNKEKGIL
+1052 IYMNKEKGIL

-1071 ISDPINLKQLRDV
+1071 VSEPINLKQLRDV

-1089 KRYIHLKK
+1089 KWHIHLRK

-1104 IYEGLNKKNKKQT
+1104 IYEGLDKKNKKQT

-1182 LSRRLYIVTS
+1182 LSKRLYIVTS

-1204 QAATATGIQSSPNPF
+1204 QAATATGIQSSPSPF

>member
-1 MPNFWSIFTEN
+1 M
-12 LQTYLMKTR
+12 
-21 ILGLDTGTNSLGW
+21 
-34 AVVDRDEN
+34 
-42 NQYTPIC
+42 
-49 RGDLIFTEGVRREGK
+49 
-64 KETSLAAERSSFRA
+64 
-78 LRRRYFR
+78 
-85 RRLRKIEVLKVLVKH
+85 
-100 KLCPPL
+100 
-106 SDEALHRWHTKKE
+106 
-119 YPLDEDFIL
+119 
-128 WQRTSEAD
+128 
-136 NKNPYHDRHI
+136 
-146 CLHRKLNLK
+146 
-155 DSQTDRY
+155 
-162 TLGRALYH
+162 
-170 LTQRRGF
+170 
-177 KSNRLDTKEEEKKE
+177 
-191 EKAGSKDK
+191 
-199 IDVKK
+199 
-204 AISELSEEMKKA
+204 
-216 GCTFLGDYFYLLYRT
+216 
-231 EGNRVRIRSRYTD
+231 
-244 REKHYLQEFKEI
+244 
-256 CRVQELD
+256 
-263 EDLSKAL
+263 
-270 EKTIFFQR
+270 
-278 PLKSQ
+278 
-283 RKGVGKCTLE
+283 
-293 KDQRR
+293 
-298 CVLSHPLY
+298 
-306 EEYRLLCYLNNIRIK
+306 
-321 TPLDDRLRPLN
+321 
-332 AEEREKITPLFYQ
+332 
-345 KSNFDFKKIAKKL
+345 
-358 AGKTPFGCVKDEEDW
+358 
-373 PYQFNYRMTQGA
+373 
-385 PACPTTAMLIK
+385 
-396 VFGKD
+396 
-401 WKAGMAETYT
+401 
-411 MNIKRDGTLKTED
+411 
-424 EVCADILNVL
+424 
-434 GSFDSK
+434 
-440 EKLKEFALQKLQL
+440 
-453 NEAQAKV
+453 
-460 FSSFKPTKGYTTLSL
+460 
-475 KAIRKILFFLRTGDY
+475 
-490 YSKAIFLANIPTIVG
+490 
-505 EKVWDD
+505 
-511 IEFRSRLLDNIEA
+511 IEA
-524 ALRPKEEDDNEENNA
+524 
-539 FISKEEEYEI
+539 
-549 KNNKAAERIKAA
+549 
-561 IIAEMPSAPV
+561 
-571 ELLYHPSM
+571 
-579 IETYPD
+579 YPD

-620 VNHLLRK
+620 INHLLRK

-647 NKRQAIVKWQN
+647 NKRQAIADWQRELS
-658 KLRDLHT
+658 KRHT
-665 AYAKSIKQL
+665 AYAQNIRQL

-689 ILKYQLWEEQQHVC
+689 VLKYQLWEEQQHVC

-714 FLGSNP
+714 FLGANP

-740 LTLCDSKFNRD
+740 LTLCESKFNRD

-760 LDNYEEILARIEH
+760 LANYEEILARIEH
-773 WKKQCYALRKDQ
+773 WKKQCYALKLKRDG
-785 DKISIHA
+785 IRTHS
-792 GLEKGKKDT
+792 GLEKSIKDSR
-801 KIQDR
+801 IRRR
-806 HFLGLEYGYKKGKY
+806 HLVGLEYGYLKGKY

-906 CIGPCEYAALAAY
+906 CIGPCEYAALAEY

-936 FEKPWPTFTKDLL
+936 FEKPWPTFTEDLL

-971 KVKTPRGWHHTG
+971 KVKTPRGRFLTG
-983 GDSARGSLHL
+983 GDSARGRLHQE
-993 DTYYGA
+993 TYYGA
-999 IKHNDKIKY
+999 INYDGNIKY
-1008 VKRIGLNDKDAAKHL
+1008 VVRKPLDSLTEKDLN
-1023 DKIVDE
+1023 KIVDE

-1042 GDLQKALADG
+1042 GSLKEALADG
-1052 IYLNKEKGIL
+1052 IYMNKEKGIL
-1062 IKRVRIFSD
+1062 IRRVRIFSD
-1071 ISDPINLKQLRDV
+1071 VSEPINLKQLRDV

-1089 KRYIHLKK
+1089 KRHIHLRK

-1104 IYEGLNKKNKKQT
+1104 IYEGIDKKKNKKQT

-1204 QAATATGIQSSPNPF
+1204 QAATATGIQSSPSPF

>member
-1 MPNFWSIFTEN
+1 
-12 LQTYLMKTR
+12 MKTR

-49 RGDLIFTEGVRREGK
+49 RGDLIFTEGVKQEKGI
-64 KETSLAAERSSFRA
+64 EFSLAAERTSYRA
-78 LRRRYFR
+78 SRRHYFR
-85 RRLRKIEVLKVLVKH
+85 RRLRKVEVLKVLVKH

-106 SDEALHRWHTKKE
+106 SDEALNRWHTKKE

-128 WQRTSEAD
+128 WQRTSEVD

-146 CLHRKLNLK
+146 CLHHKLNLK

-177 KSNRLDTKEEEKKE
+177 LSNRLDQNEEAE
-191 EKAGSKDK
+191 ETGK
-199 IDVKK
+199 VKS
-204 AISELSEEMKKA
+204 AISELSKEMKEA
-216 GCTFLGDYFYLLYRT
+216 GCEFLGDYFYLLYRT

-263 EDLSKAL
+263 KDLAKAL
-270 EKTIFFQR
+270 EKKIFFQR

-283 RKGVGKCTLE
+283 RQGVGKCTME
-293 KDQRR
+293 KGHSR
-298 CVLSHPLY
+298 CAVSHPLY
-306 EEYRLLCYLNNIRIK
+306 EEYRMLCYLNNIRIK
-321 TPLDDRLRPLN
+321 TPSDDRLRPLN
-332 AEEREKITPLFYQ
+332 AEEREKITPLFCQ

-358 AGKTPFGCVKDEEDW
+358 AGKTPFGWIRDEEDW
-373 PYQFNYRMTQGA
+373 PYQFNYRMTQEA
-385 PACPTTAMLIK
+385 PACPTTAQLIK
-396 VFGKD
+396 VFGED
-401 WKAGMAETYT
+401 WKAALAKTYT
-411 MNIKRDGTLKTED
+411 MRAKQDGTLKTED
-424 EVCADILNVL
+424 EICTDIWNVL
-434 GSFDSK
+434 YSFSSK
-440 EKLKEFALQKLQL
+440 EKLKEFGLKKLQL
-453 NEAQAKV
+453 DEAQAKA
-460 FSSFKPTKGYTTLSL
+460 FSEIRLTRDFASLSL
-475 KAIRKILFFLRTGDY
+475 KAIRKILFFLRTDKD

-505 EKVWDD
+505 EEIWNN
-511 IEFRSRLLDNIEA
+511 IERRSRLLNKVDL
-524 ALRPKEEDDNEENNA
+524 ALRPQEEDDAEEHRT
-539 FISKEEEYEI
+539 I
-549 KNNKAAERIKAA
+549 AERIKAA
-561 IIAEMPSAPV
+561 VEAEVPNALID
-571 ELLYHPSM
+571 LLYHPSM
-579 IETYPD
+579 IEAYPD

-620 VNHLLRK
+620 INHLLRK

-647 NKRQAIVKWQN
+647 NKRQAIADWQRELS
-658 KLRDLHT
+658 KRHT
-665 AYAKSIKQL
+665 AYAQNIRQL

-689 ILKYQLWEEQQHVC
+689 ILKYQLWEEQQHIC

-714 FLGSNP
+714 FLGANP
-720 KFDIEHTIPRSRGG
+720 KFDIEHTIPRSKGG

-773 WKKQCYALRKDQ
+773 WKKQCYALKLKRDGIRTHSGQEKSIKDS
-785 DKISIHA
+785 KIRR
-792 GLEKGKKDT
+792 
-801 KIQDR
+801 R
-806 HFLGLEYGYKKGKY
+806 HLIGLEYGYLKGKY

-906 CIGPCEYAALAAY
+906 CIGPCEYAALAEY

-936 FEKPWPTFTKDLL
+936 FEKPWPTFTEDLL

-960 TTDKLGKRDRR
+960 ATDKLGKRDRR
-971 KVKTPRGWHHTG
+971 KVKTPRGKFLTG
-983 GDSARGSLHL
+983 GDSARGRLHQE
-993 DTYYGA
+993 TYYGA
-999 IKHNDKIKY
+999 INYDGNIKY
-1008 VKRIGLNDKDAAKHL
+1008 VVRKPLDSLTEKDL

-1042 GDLQKALADG
+1042 GSLKEALADG
-1052 IYLNKEKGIL
+1052 IYMNKEKGIL
-1062 IKRVRIFSD
+1062 IRRVRIFSD
-1071 ISDPINLKQLRDV
+1071 VSEPINLKQLRDV

-1089 KRYIHLKK
+1089 KRHIHLRK

-1104 IYEGLNKKNKKQT
+1104 IYEGLDKKKNKKQT

-1182 LSRRLYIVTS
+1182 LSKRLYIVTS

-1204 QAATATGIQSSPNPF
+1204 QAATATGIQSSPSPF

>member
-49 RGDLIFTEGVRREGK
+49 RGDLIFTEGVKQEKGI
-64 KETSLAAERSSFRA
+64 EFSLAAERTSYRA
-78 LRRRYFR
+78 SRRHYFR
-85 RRLRKIEVLKVLVKH
+85 RRLRKVEVLKVLVKH

-106 SDEALHRWHTKKE
+106 SDEALNRWHTKKE

-128 WQRTSEAD
+128 WQRTNEAD

-177 KSNRLDTKEEEKKE
+177 LSNRLDQNEEAE
-191 EKAGSKDK
+191 ETGK
-199 IDVKK
+199 VKS
-204 AISELSEEMKKA
+204 AISELSKEMKEA
-216 GCTFLGDYFYLLYRT
+216 GCEFLGDYFYLLYRT

-263 EDLSKAL
+263 EDLAKAL

-283 RKGVGKCTLE
+283 RQGVGKCTIE
-293 KDQRR
+293 KGHSR
-298 CVLSHPLY
+298 CAVSHPLY

-321 TPLDDRLRPLN
+321 TPFDDRLRPLN

-358 AGKTPFGCVKDEEDW
+358 AGKTPFGWIRDEEDW
-373 PYQFNYRMTQGA
+373 PYQFNYRMTQEA
-385 PACPTTAMLIK
+385 PACPTTAQLIK
-396 VFGKD
+396 VFGED
-401 WKAGMAETYT
+401 WKTAMAETYT
-411 MNIKRDGTLKTED
+411 MSAKQDGTLKTED
-424 EVCADILNVL
+424 EICTDIWNVL
-434 GSFDSK
+434 YSFSSK
-440 EKLKEFALQKLQL
+440 EKLKEFGLEKLQL
-453 NEAQAKV
+453 NEAQAEA
-460 FSSFKPTKGYTTLSL
+460 FSAIRLTRDFASLSL
-475 KAIRKILFFLRTGDY
+475 KAIRKILVFLRRGDD

-505 EKVWDD
+505 EEIWND
-511 IEFRSRLLDNIEA
+511 IERRSRLLYKVDL
-524 ALRPKEEDDNEENNA
+524 ALRPQEERDAEEHCT
-539 FISKEEEYEI
+539 I
-549 KNNKAAERIKAA
+549 AERIKAA
-561 IIAEMPSAPV
+561 VAAEVPDAPID
-571 ELLYHPSM
+571 LLYHPSM
-579 IETYPD
+579 IEAYPD

-600 KTNAVRN
+600 KMNAVRN

-620 VNHLLRK
+620 INHLLRK

-647 NKRQAIVKWQN
+647 NKRQAIADWQRELS
-658 KLRDLHT
+658 KRHT
-665 AYAKSIKQL
+665 AYAQNIRQL

-714 FLGSNP
+714 FLGANP
-720 KFDIEHTIPRSRGG
+720 KFDIEHTIPRSKGG

-773 WKKQCYALRKDQ
+773 WKKQCYALKLKRDGIRTHSGQEKSIKDS
-785 DKISIHA
+785 KIRR
-792 GLEKGKKDT
+792 
-801 KIQDR
+801 R
-806 HFLGLEYGYKKGKY
+806 HLIGLEYGYLKGKY

-906 CIGPCEYAALAAY
+906 CIGPCEYAALAEY

-936 FEKPWPTFTKDLL
+936 FEKPWPTFTEDLL

-960 TTDKLGKRDRR
+960 ATDKLGKRDRR
-971 KVKTPRGWHHTG
+971 KVKTPRGKFLTG
-983 GDSARGSLHL
+983 GDSARGRLHQE
-993 DTYYGA
+993 TYYGA
-999 IKHNDKIKY
+999 INYDGNIKY
-1008 VKRIGLNDKDAAKHL
+1008 VVRKPLDSLTEKDL

-1042 GDLQKALADG
+1042 GSLKEALADG
-1052 IYLNKEKGIL
+1052 IYMNKEKGIL
-1062 IKRVRIFSD
+1062 IRRVRIFSD
-1071 ISDPINLKQLRDV
+1071 VSEPINLKQLRDV

-1089 KRYIHLKK
+1089 KRHIHLRK

-1104 IYEGLNKKNKKQT
+1104 IYEGLDKKKNKKQT

-1182 LSRRLYIVTS
+1182 LSKRLYIVTS

-1204 QAATATGIQSSPNPF
+1204 QAATATGIQSSPSPF

>member
-1 MPNFWSIFTEN
+1 
-12 LQTYLMKTR
+12 MKTR

-49 RGDLIFTEGVRREGK
+49 RGDLIFTEGVKQEKGI
-64 KETSLAAERSSFRA
+64 EFSLAAERTSYRA
-78 LRRRYFR
+78 SRRHYFR
-85 RRLRKIEVLKVLVKH
+85 RRLRKVEVLKVLVKH

-106 SDEALHRWHTKKE
+106 SDEALNRWHTKKE

-177 KSNRLDTKEEEKKE
+177 LSNRLDQNEEAE
-191 EKAGSKDK
+191 ETGK
-199 IDVKK
+199 VKS
-204 AISELSEEMKKA
+204 AISELCKEMKEA
-216 GCTFLGDYFYLLYRT
+216 GCEFLGDYFYLLYRT

-263 EDLSKAL
+263 EDLAKAL

-283 RKGVGKCTLE
+283 RQGVGKCTME
-293 KDQRR
+293 KGHSR
-298 CVLSHPLY
+298 CAVSHPLY

-321 TPLDDRLRPLN
+321 TPFDDRLRPLN

-358 AGKTPFGCVKDEEDW
+358 AGKTPFGWIRDEEDW
-373 PYQFNYRMTQGA
+373 PYQFNYRMTQEA
-385 PACPTTAMLIK
+385 PACPTTAQLIK
-396 VFGKD
+396 IFGED
-401 WKAGMAETYT
+401 WEAALAETYT
-411 MNIKRDGTLKTED
+411 MSAKQDGTLKTED
-424 EVCADILNVL
+424 EICTDIWNVL
-434 GSFDSK
+434 YSFSSK
-440 EKLKEFALQKLQL
+440 EKLKEFGLKKLQL
-453 NEAQAKV
+453 DEAQAKA
-460 FSSFKPTKGYTTLSL
+460 FSEIRLTRDFASLSL
-475 KAIRKILFFLRTGDY
+475 KAIRKILFFLRTGED

-505 EKVWDD
+505 EEIWGN
-511 IEFRSRLLDNIEA
+511 IERRSRLLNKVDL
-524 ALRPKEEDDNEENNA
+524 ALRPQEEDDAEEHRT
-539 FISKEEEYEI
+539 I
-549 KNNKAAERIKAA
+549 AERIKAA
-561 IIAEMPSAPV
+561 VAAEVPNAPID
-571 ELLYHPSM
+571 LLYHPSM
-579 IETYPD
+579 IEAYPD

-620 VNHLLRK
+620 INHLLRK

-647 NKRQAIVKWQN
+647 NKRQAIADWQRELS
-658 KLRDLHT
+658 KRHT
-665 AYAKSIKQL
+665 AYAQNIRQL

-689 ILKYQLWEEQQHVC
+689 VLKYQLWEEQQHVC

-714 FLGSNP
+714 FLGANP
-720 KFDIEHTIPRSRGG
+720 KFDIEHTIPRSKGG

-740 LTLCDSKFNRD
+740 LTLCESKFNRD
-751 IKRDKLPTE
+751 TKRDKLPTE
-760 LDNYEEILARIEH
+760 LANYEEILARIEH
-773 WKKQCYALRKDQ
+773 WKKQCYALKLKRDG
-785 DKISIHA
+785 IRTHS
-792 GLEKGKKDT
+792 GLEKSIKDS
-801 KIQDR
+801 KIRRR
-806 HFLGLEYGYKKGKY
+806 HLVGLEYGYLKGKY

-883 QQADEAKSRENH
+883 QPADEAKSRENH

-936 FEKPWPTFTKDLL
+936 FEKPWPTFTEDLL

-971 KVKTPRGWHHTG
+971 KVKTPRGKFLTG
-983 GDSARGSLHL
+983 GDSARGRLHQE
-993 DTYYGA
+993 TYYGA
-999 IKHNDKIKY
+999 INYDGNIKY
-1008 VKRIGLNDKDAAKHL
+1008 VVRKPLDSLTEKDL

-1204 QAATATGIQSSPNPF
+1204 QAATATGIQSSPIPF

-1243 DFDINILGEITP
+1243 DFDINILGKITS
-1255 KL
+1255 KLQ

>member
-49 RGDLIFTEGVRREGK
+49 RGDLIFTEGVKQEKGI
-64 KETSLAAERSSFRA
+64 EFSLAAERTSYRA
-78 LRRRYFR
+78 SRRHYFR
-85 RRLRKIEVLKVLVKH
+85 RRLRKVEVLKVLVKH

-106 SDEALHRWHTKKE
+106 SDEALNRWHTKKE

-146 CLHRKLNLK
+146 CLHHKLNLK

-177 KSNRLDTKEEEKKE
+177 LSNRLDQNEEAE
-191 EKAGSKDK
+191 ETGK
-199 IDVKK
+199 VKS
-204 AISELSEEMKKA
+204 AISELCKEMKEA
-216 GCTFLGDYFYLLYRT
+216 GCEFLGDYFYLLYRT

-263 EDLSKAL
+263 EDLAKAL

-283 RKGVGKCTLE
+283 RQGVGKCTME
-293 KDQRR
+293 KGHSR
-298 CVLSHPLY
+298 CAVSHPLY

-321 TPLDDRLRPLN
+321 TPFDDRLRPLN

-358 AGKTPFGCVKDEEDW
+358 AGKTPFGWIRDEEDW
-373 PYQFNYRMTQGA
+373 PYQFNYRMTQEA
-385 PACPTTAMLIK
+385 PACPTTAQLIK
-396 VFGKD
+396 VFGED
-401 WKAGMAETYT
+401 WKTAMAETYT
-411 MNIKRDGTLKTED
+411 MSTKQDGTRKTED
-424 EVCADILNVL
+424 EICTDIWNVL
-434 GSFDSK
+434 YSFSSK
-440 EKLKEFALQKLQL
+440 EKLKEFGLKKLQL
-453 NEAQAKV
+453 DEAQAKA
-460 FSSFKPTKGYTTLSL
+460 FSEIRLTRDFASLSL
-475 KAIRKILFFLRTGDY
+475 KAIRKILFFLRTGED
-490 YSKAIFLANIPTIVG
+490 YSKAIFLANLPTIVG
-505 EKVWDD
+505 EEIWND
-511 IEFRSRLLDNIEA
+511 IERRSRLLYKVDV
-524 ALRPKEEDDNEENNA
+524 ALHPQEEDEA
-539 FISKEEEYEI
+539 KEHCTI
-549 KNNKAAERIKAA
+549 AERIKAA
-561 IIAEMPSAPV
+561 VEAEVLDAPID
-571 ELLYHPSM
+571 LLYHPSM
-579 IETYPD
+579 IEAYPD

-620 VNHLLRK
+620 INHLLRK

-647 NKRQAIVKWQN
+647 NKRQAIADWQRELS
-658 KLRDLHT
+658 KRHT
-665 AYAKSIKQL
+665 AYAQNIRQL

-680 LEIEPTKTD
+680 LEIEPTKAD

-714 FLGSNP
+714 FLGANP

-760 LDNYEEILARIEH
+760 LANYEEILARIEH
-773 WKKQCYALRKDQ
+773 WKKQCYALKLKRDGIRTHSGMEKSIKDS
-785 DKISIHA
+785 KIRR
-792 GLEKGKKDT
+792 
-801 KIQDR
+801 R
-806 HFLGLEYGYKKGKY
+806 HLVGLEYGYLKGKY

-936 FEKPWPTFTKDLL
+936 FEKPWPTFTEDLL

-971 KVKTPRGWHHTG
+971 KVKTPRGKFLTG
-983 GDSARGSLHL
+983 GDSARGRLHQE
-993 DTYYGA
+993 TYYGA
-999 IKHNDKIKY
+999 INYDGNIKY
-1008 VKRIGLNDKDAAKHL
+1008 VVRKPLDSLTEKDL

-1042 GDLQKALADG
+1042 GCLKEALADG
-1052 IYLNKEKGIL
+1052 IYMNKEKGIL

-1071 ISDPINLKQLRDV
+1071 VSEPINLKQLRDV

-1089 KRYIHLKK
+1089 KRHIHLRK

-1104 IYEGLNKKNKKQT
+1104 IYEGIDKKKNKKQT

-1204 QAATATGIQSSPNPF
+1204 QAATATGIQSSPIPF

>member
-1 MPNFWSIFTEN
+1 
-12 LQTYLMKTR
+12 MKTR

-49 RGDLIFTEGVRREGK
+49 RGDLIFTEGVKQEKGI
-64 KETSLAAERSSFRA
+64 EFSLAAERTSYRA
-78 LRRRYFR
+78 SRRHYFR
-85 RRLRKIEVLKVLVKH
+85 RRLRKVEVLKVLVKH
-100 KLCPPL
+100 KLCPQL
-106 SDEALHRWHTKKE
+106 SDEALNRWHTKKE

-177 KSNRLDTKEEEKKE
+177 LSNRLDQNEEAE
-191 EKAGSKDK
+191 ETGK
-199 IDVKK
+199 VKS
-204 AISELSEEMKKA
+204 AISELSKEMKEA
-216 GCTFLGDYFYLLYRT
+216 GCEFLGDYFYLLYRT

-263 EDLSKAL
+263 KDLAKAL

-283 RKGVGKCTLE
+283 RQGVGKCTME
-293 KDQRR
+293 KGHSR
-298 CVLSHPLY
+298 CAVSHPLY

-321 TPLDDRLRPLN
+321 TPSDDRLRPLN

-358 AGKTPFGCVKDEEDW
+358 AGKTPFGWIRDEEDW
-373 PYQFNYRMTQGA
+373 PYQFNYRMTQEA
-385 PACPTTAMLIK
+385 PACPTTAQLIK
-396 VFGKD
+396 VFGED
-401 WKAGMAETYT
+401 WKAALAETYT
-411 MNIKRDGTLKTED
+411 MSAKQDGTLKTED
-424 EVCADILNVL
+424 EICTDIWNVL
-434 GSFDSK
+434 YSFSSK
-440 EKLKEFALQKLQL
+440 EKLKEFGLKKLQL
-453 NEAQAKV
+453 DEVQAKA
-460 FSSFKPTKGYTTLSL
+460 FSEIRLTRDFASLSL
-475 KAIRKILFFLRTGDY
+475 KAIRKILFFLRTGED

-505 EKVWDD
+505 EEIWGN
-511 IEFRSRLLDNIEA
+511 IERRSRLLNKVDL
-524 ALRPKEEDDNEENNA
+524 ALRPQEEDEAEEHRT
-539 FISKEEEYEI
+539 I
-549 KNNKAAERIKAA
+549 AERIKAA
-561 IIAEMPSAPV
+561 VAAEVPDAPID
-571 ELLYHPSM
+571 LLYHPSM
-579 IETYPD
+579 IEAYPD

-620 VNHLLRK
+620 INHLLRK

-647 NKRQAIVKWQN
+647 NKRQAIADWQRELS
-658 KLRDLHT
+658 KRHT
-665 AYAKSIKQL
+665 AYAQNIRQL

-714 FLGSNP
+714 FLGANP

-740 LTLCDSKFNRD
+740 LTLCESKFNRD

-760 LDNYEEILARIEH
+760 LANYEEILARIEH
-773 WKKQCYALRKDQ
+773 WKKQCYALKLKRDG
-785 DKISIHA
+785 IRTHS
-792 GLEKGKKDT
+792 GLEKSIKDS
-801 KIQDR
+801 KIRRR
-806 HFLGLEYGYKKGKY
+806 HLIGLEYGYLKGKY

-883 QQADEAKSRENH
+883 QQVDEAKSRENH

-906 CIGPCEYAALAAY
+906 CIGPREYAALAAY

-936 FEKPWPTFTKDLL
+936 FEKPWPTFTEDLL

-971 KVKTPRGWHHTG
+971 MVKTPRGWHRTG
-983 GDSARGSLHL
+983 GDSVRGSLNK

-999 IKHNDKIKY
+999 IKHNGSIKY
-1008 VKRIGLNDKDAAKHL
+1008 VQRKPLDSLTEKDL

-1042 GDLQKALADG
+1042 GDLTKALADG
-1052 IYLNKEKGIL
+1052 IYMNKEKGIL
-1062 IKRVRIFSD
+1062 IKRVRMFTRV
-1071 ISDPINLKQLRDV
+1071 SDPIKLKQLRDISSKGYKQHV
-1084 STKEY
+1084 HVNKE
-1089 KRYIHLKK
+1089 
-1097 DENYLFA
+1097 ENYLIA
-1104 IYEGLNKKNKKQT
+1104 IYEGLNKKNQKQT
-1117 ETATVDYLDAAKFY
+1117 ETYTVDYLDAAKFY
-1131 KDSKRRDKANSL
+1131 KDSKRRDKTNNL
-1143 VGDYSKKNKLPL
+1143 VSDYSEKYKLPL
-1155 KCILK
+1155 KYILK

-1171 PEEIRFKDKKD
+1171 PEEIRFRDKKD
-1182 LSRRLYIVTS
+1182 LSKRLYIVTC
-1192 IAKDGRVKFLHH
+1192 IEKDGRIQLLHH
-1204 QAATATGIQSSPNPF
+1204 QTANTAGIKPSSSPF
-1219 TNDGEHQPY
+1219 TNDGEHQTF
-1228 YRLSASNIKVLVAGI
+1228 YRLRASKLNILVAGV
-1243 DFDINILGEITP
+1243 DFDINILGKITS
-1255 KL
+1255 KLQ

>member
-1 MPNFWSIFTEN
+1 
-12 LQTYLMKTR
+12 MKTR

-49 RGDLIFTEGVRREGK
+49 RGDLIFTEGVKQEKGI
-64 KETSLAAERSSFRA
+64 EFSLAAERTSYRA
-78 LRRRYFR
+78 SRRHYFR
-85 RRLRKIEVLKVLVKH
+85 RRLRKVEVLKVLVKH

-106 SDEALHRWHTKKE
+106 SDEALNRWHTKKE

-128 WQRTSEAD
+128 WQRTNEAD

-177 KSNRLDTKEEEKKE
+177 LSNRLDQNEEAE
-191 EKAGSKDK
+191 ETGK
-199 IDVKK
+199 VKS
-204 AISELSEEMKKA
+204 AISELSKEMKEA
-216 GCTFLGDYFYLLYRT
+216 GCEFLGDYFYLLYRT

-263 EDLSKAL
+263 EDLAKAL

-283 RKGVGKCTLE
+283 RQGVGKCTME
-293 KDQRR
+293 KGHSR
-298 CVLSHPLY
+298 CAVSHPLY

-321 TPLDDRLRPLN
+321 TPSDDRLRPLN
-332 AEEREKITPLFYQ
+332 AEEREKITPLFY
-345 KSNFDFKKIAKKL
+345 KEKNFDFEKIAKKL
-358 AGKTPFGCVKDEEDW
+358 AGKTPFGWIRDAEDW
-373 PYQFNYRMTQGA
+373 PYQFNYRMTQEA
-385 PACPTTAMLIK
+385 PACPTTAQLIK
-396 VFGKD
+396 VFGED
-401 WKAGMAETYT
+401 WKAALAETYT
-411 MNIKRDGTLKTED
+411 MSAKQDGTLKTED
-424 EVCADILNVL
+424 EICTDIWNVL
-434 GSFDSK
+434 YSFSSK
-440 EKLKEFALQKLQL
+440 EKLKEFGLKKLQL
-453 NEAQAKV
+453 DEVQAKA
-460 FSSFKPTKGYTTLSL
+460 FSEIRLTRDFASLSL
-475 KAIRKILFFLRTGDY
+475 KAIRKILFFLRTGED

-505 EKVWDD
+505 EEIWND
-511 IEFRSRLLDNIEA
+511 IERRSRLLYKVDL
-524 ALRPKEEDDNEENNA
+524 ALRPQEERDAEEHRT
-539 FISKEEEYEI
+539 I
-549 KNNKAAERIKAA
+549 AERIKAA
-561 IIAEMPSAPV
+561 VAAEVPDAPID
-571 ELLYHPSM
+571 LLYHPSM
-579 IETYPD
+579 IEAYPD

-620 VNHLLRK
+620 INHLLRK

-647 NKRQAIVKWQN
+647 NKRQAIADWQRELS
-658 KLRDLHT
+658 KRHT
-665 AYAKSIKQL
+665 AYAQNIRQL

-680 LEIEPTKTD
+680 LVIEPTKAD

-714 FLGSNP
+714 FLGANP

-740 LTLCDSKFNRD
+740 LTLCESKFNRD

-760 LDNYEEILARIEH
+760 LANYEEILARIEH
-773 WKKQCYALRKDQ
+773 WKKQCYALKLKRDG
-785 DKISIHA
+785 IRTHS
-792 GLEKGKKDT
+792 GLEKSIKDSR
-801 KIQDR
+801 IRRR
-806 HFLGLEYGYKKGKY
+806 HLVGLEYGYLKGKY

-936 FEKPWPTFTKDLL
+936 FEKPWPTFTEDLL

-971 KVKTPRGWHHTG
+971 KVKTPRGKFLTG
-983 GDSARGSLHL
+983 GDSARGRLHQE
-993 DTYYGA
+993 TYYGA
-999 IKHNDKIKY
+999 INYDGNIKY
-1008 VKRIGLNDKDAAKHL
+1008 VVRKPLDSLTEKDL

-1029 TVKGIVKGAVEAK
+1029 TVMGIVKGAVEAK
-1042 GDLQKALADG
+1042 GSLKEALADG
-1052 IYLNKEKGIL
+1052 IYMNKEKGIL

-1071 ISDPINLKQLRDV
+1071 VSEPINLKQLRDV

-1089 KRYIHLKK
+1089 KRHIHLRK

-1104 IYEGLNKKNKKQT
+1104 IYEGIDKKKNKKQT

-1204 QAATATGIQSSPNPF
+1204 QAATATGIQSSPSPF

>member
-12 LQTYLMKTR
+12 SQTYLMKTR

-49 RGDLIFTEGVRREGK
+49 RGDLIFTEGVKQEKGI
-64 KETSLAAERSSFRA
+64 EFSLAAERTSYRA
-78 LRRRYFR
+78 SRRHYFR
-85 RRLRKIEVLKVLVKH
+85 RRLRKVEVLKVLVKH

-106 SDEALHRWHTKKE
+106 SDEALNRWHTKKE

-128 WQRTSEAD
+128 WQRTNEAD

-146 CLHRKLNLK
+146 CLHHKLNLK

-177 KSNRLDTKEEEKKE
+177 LSNRLDNNEEAE
-191 EKAGSKDK
+191 ETGK
-199 IDVKK
+199 VKS
-204 AISELSEEMKKA
+204 AISELCKEMKEA
-216 GCTFLGDYFYLLYRT
+216 GCEFLGDYFYLLYRT

-263 EDLSKAL
+263 EDLAKAL

-283 RKGVGKCTLE
+283 RQGVGKCTME
-293 KDQRR
+293 KGHSR
-298 CVLSHPLY
+298 CAVSHPLY

-321 TPLDDRLRPLN
+321 TPSDDRLRPLN

-358 AGKTPFGCVKDEEDW
+358 AGKTPFGWIRDEEDW
-373 PYQFNYRMTQGA
+373 PYQFNYRMTQEA
-385 PACPTTAMLIK
+385 PACPTTAQLIK
-396 VFGKD
+396 VFGED
-401 WKAGMAETYT
+401 WKAAMAETYT
-411 MNIKRDGTLKTED
+411 MNTKQDGTLKTED
-424 EVCADILNVL
+424 EICTDIWNVL
-434 GSFDSK
+434 YSFSSK
-440 EKLKEFALQKLQL
+440 EKLKEFGLKKLQL
-453 NEAQAKV
+453 DEAQAKA
-460 FSSFKPTKGYTTLSL
+460 FSEIRLTRDFASLSL
-475 KAIRKILFFLRTGDY
+475 KAIRKILFFLRTGKD

-505 EKVWDD
+505 EEIWNN
-511 IEFRSRLLDNIEA
+511 IERRSRLLNKVDL
-524 ALRPKEEDDNEENNA
+524 ALRPQEEDDAEEHRT
-539 FISKEEEYEI
+539 I
-549 KNNKAAERIKAA
+549 AERIKAA
-561 IIAEMPSAPV
+561 VAAEVPNAPIN
-571 ELLYHPSM
+571 LLYHPSM
-579 IETYPD
+579 IEAYPD

-620 VNHLLRK
+620 INHLLRK

-647 NKRQAIVKWQN
+647 NKRQAIADWQRELS
-658 KLRDLHT
+658 KRHT
-665 AYAKSIKQL
+665 AYAQNIRQL

-703 LYTGKKIGIAD
+703 LYTGKKIGIAN
-714 FLGSNP
+714 FLGANP
-720 KFDIEHTIPRSRGG
+720 KFDIEHTIPRSKGG

-740 LTLCDSKFNRD
+740 LTLCESKFNRD

-773 WKKQCYALRKDQ
+773 WKKQCYALKLKRDG
-785 DKISIHA
+785 IRTHS
-792 GLEKGKKDT
+792 GLEKSIKDS
-801 KIQDR
+801 KIRRR
-806 HFLGLEYGYKKGKY
+806 HLVALEYSYLKGKY

-883 QQADEAKSRENH
+883 QQVDEAKSRENH

-936 FEKPWPTFTKDLL
+936 FEKPWPTFTEDLL
-949 KLQEELLIVHQ
+949 KLQKELLIVHQ

-971 KVKTPRGWHHTG
+971 KVKTPRGKFLTG
-983 GDSARGSLHL
+983 GDSARGRLHQE
-993 DTYYGA
+993 TYYGA
-999 IKHNDKIKY
+999 INYDGNIKY
-1008 VKRIGLNDKDAAKHL
+1008 VVRKPLDSLTEKDL

-1042 GDLQKALADG
+1042 GSLKEALADG
-1052 IYLNKEKGIL
+1052 IYMNKEKGIL
-1062 IKRVRIFSD
+1062 IRRVRIFSD
-1071 ISDPINLKQLRDV
+1071 VSEPINLKQLRDV

-1089 KRYIHLKK
+1089 KRHIHLRK

-1104 IYEGLNKKNKKQT
+1104 IYEGLDKKKNKKQT

-1182 LSRRLYIVTS
+1182 LSKRLYIVTS

-1204 QAATATGIQSSPNPF
+1204 QAATATGIQSSPSPF

>member
-1 MPNFWSIFTEN
+1 
-12 LQTYLMKTR
+12 MKTR

-49 RGDLIFTEGVRREGK
+49 RGDLIFTEGVKQEKGN
-64 KETSLAAERSSFRA
+64 EFSLAAERTSYRA
-78 LRRRYFR
+78 SRRHYFR
-85 RRLRKIEVLKVLVKH
+85 RRLRKVEVLKVLVKH

-106 SDEALHRWHTKKE
+106 SDEALNRWHTKKE

-177 KSNRLDTKEEEKKE
+177 LSNRLDQNEEAE
-191 EKAGSKDK
+191 ETGK
-199 IDVKK
+199 VKS
-204 AISELSEEMKKA
+204 AISELSKEMKEA
-216 GCTFLGDYFYLLYRT
+216 GCEFLGDYFYLLYRT

-244 REKHYLQEFKEI
+244 REKHYLEEFKEI

-263 EDLSKAL
+263 EDLAKAL

-283 RKGVGKCTLE
+283 RQGVGKCTME
-293 KDQRR
+293 KGHSR
-298 CVLSHPLY
+298 CAVSHPLY
-306 EEYRLLCYLNNIRIK
+306 EEYRMLCYLNNIRIK
-321 TPLDDRLRPLN
+321 TPSDDRLRPLN

-345 KSNFDFKKIAKKL
+345 KSNFDFKKIAKKI
-358 AGKTPFGCVKDEEDW
+358 AGKTPFGWIKDEEDW
-373 PYQFNYRMTQGA
+373 PYQFNYRMTQEA
-385 PACPTTAMLIK
+385 PACPTTAQLIK
-396 VFGKD
+396 VFGED
-401 WKAGMAETYT
+401 WKAALTETYT
-411 MNIKRDGTLKTED
+411 MSAKRNGTLKTED
-424 EVCADILNVL
+424 EICTDIWNVL
-434 GSFDSK
+434 YSFSSK
-440 EKLKEFALQKLQL
+440 EKLKEFGLKKLQL
-453 NEAQAKV
+453 DEAQAKA
-460 FSSFKPTKGYTTLSL
+460 FSEIRLSRDFASLSL
-475 KAIRKILFFLRTGDY
+475 KAIRKILFFLRTGKD

-505 EKVWDD
+505 EEIWGN
-511 IEFRSRLLDNIEA
+511 IERRSRLLNKVDLAIH
-524 ALRPKEEDDNEENNA
+524 PQEEDDAEEHRT
-539 FISKEEEYEI
+539 I
-549 KNNKAAERIKAA
+549 AERIKAA
-561 IIAEMPSAPV
+561 VAEEVPDAPID
-571 ELLYHPSM
+571 LLYHPSM
-579 IETYPD
+579 IEAYPD

-620 VNHLLRK
+620 INHLLRK

-647 NKRQAIVKWQN
+647 NKRQAIADWQRELS
-658 KLRDLHT
+658 KRHT
-665 AYAKSIKQL
+665 AYAQNIRQL

-689 ILKYQLWEEQQHVC
+689 VLKYQLWEEQQHVC

-714 FLGSNP
+714 FLGANP

-740 LTLCDSKFNRD
+740 LTLCESKFNRD

-760 LDNYEEILARIEH
+760 LANYEEILARIEH
-773 WKKQCYALRKDQ
+773 WKKQCYALKLKRDG
-785 DKISIHA
+785 IRTHS
-792 GLEKGKKDT
+792 GLEKSIKDS
-801 KIQDR
+801 KIRRR
-806 HFLGLEYGYKKGKY
+806 HLVGLEYGYLKGKY

-883 QQADEAKSRENH
+883 QPADEAKSRENH

-906 CIGPCEYAALAAY
+906 CIGPCEYAALAEY

-936 FEKPWPTFTKDLL
+936 FEKPWPTFTEDLL

-971 KVKTPRGWHHTG
+971 KVKTPRGKFLTG
-983 GDSARGSLHL
+983 GDSARGRLHQE
-993 DTYYGA
+993 TYYGA
-999 IKHNDKIKY
+999 INYDGNIKY
-1008 VKRIGLNDKDAAKHL
+1008 VVRKPLDSLTEKDL

-1042 GDLQKALADG
+1042 GSLKEALADG
-1052 IYLNKEKGIL
+1052 IYMNKEKGIL
-1062 IKRVRIFSD
+1062 IRRVRMFTRV
-1071 ISDPINLKQLRDV
+1071 SDPIKLKQLRDISSKGYKQHIHV
-1084 STKEY
+1084 NKE
-1089 KRYIHLKK
+1089 
-1097 DENYLFA
+1097 ENYLIA
-1104 IYEGLNKKNKKQT
+1104 IYEGLNKKNQKQT
-1117 ETATVDYLDAAKFY
+1117 ETYTVDYLDAAKFY
-1131 KDSKRRDKANSL
+1131 KDSKRRDKTNNL
-1143 VGDYSKKNKLPL
+1143 VSDYSEKYKLPL
-1155 KCILK
+1155 KYILK

-1171 PEEIRFKDKKD
+1171 PEEIRFRDKKD
-1182 LSRRLYIVTS
+1182 LSKRLYIVTC
-1192 IAKDGRVKFLHH
+1192 IEKDGRIQLLHH
-1204 QAATATGIQSSPNPF
+1204 QTANTGGIKPSSSPF
-1219 TNDGEHQPY
+1219 TNDGEHQTF
-1228 YRLSASNIKVLVAGI
+1228 YRLRASKLNILVAGV
-1243 DFDINILGEITP
+1243 DFDINILGKITS
-1255 KL
+1255 KLQ

>member
-1 MPNFWSIFTEN
+1 
-12 LQTYLMKTR
+12 MKTR

-49 RGDLIFTEGVRREGK
+49 RGDLIFTEGVKQEKGV
-64 KETSLAAERSSFRA
+64 EFSLAAERTSYRA
-78 LRRRYFR
+78 SRRHYFR
-85 RRLRKIEVLKVLVKH
+85 RRLRKVEVLKVLVKH

-106 SDEALHRWHTKKE
+106 SDEALNRWHTKKE

-177 KSNRLDTKEEEKKE
+177 LSNRLDQNEEAE
-191 EKAGSKDK
+191 ETGK
-199 IDVKK
+199 VKS
-204 AISELSEEMKKA
+204 AISELSKEMKEA
-216 GCTFLGDYFYLLYRT
+216 GCEFLGDYFYLLYRT

-263 EDLSKAL
+263 EDLAKAL

-283 RKGVGKCTLE
+283 RQGVGKCTME
-293 KDQRR
+293 KGHSR
-298 CVLSHPLY
+298 CAVSHPLY
-306 EEYRLLCYLNNIRIK
+306 EEYRMLCYLNNIRIK
-321 TPLDDRLRPLN
+321 TPSDDRLRPLN

-358 AGKTPFGCVKDEEDW
+358 AGKTPFGWIRDEEDW
-373 PYQFNYRMTQGA
+373 PYQFNYRMTQEA
-385 PACPTTAMLIK
+385 PACPTTAQLIK
-396 VFGKD
+396 VFGED
-401 WKAGMAETYT
+401 WKAALAETYT
-411 MNIKRDGTLKTED
+411 MSAKQDGTLKTED
-424 EVCADILNVL
+424 EICTDIWNVL
-434 GSFDSK
+434 YSFSSK
-440 EKLKEFALQKLQL
+440 EKLKEFGLKKLQL
-453 NEAQAKV
+453 DEAQAKA
-460 FSSFKPTKGYTTLSL
+460 FSEIRLTRDFASLSL
-475 KAIRKILFFLRTGDY
+475 KAIRKILFFLRTGED

-505 EKVWDD
+505 EEIWNN
-511 IEFRSRLLDNIEA
+511 IERRSRLLNKVDL
-524 ALRPKEEDDNEENNA
+524 ALRPQEEDDAEEHRT
-539 FISKEEEYEI
+539 I
-549 KNNKAAERIKAA
+549 AERIKAA
-561 IIAEMPSAPV
+561 VAAEVPNAPIN
-571 ELLYHPSM
+571 LLYHPSM
-579 IETYPD
+579 IEAYPD

-620 VNHLLRK
+620 INHLLRK

-647 NKRQAIVKWQN
+647 NKRQAIADWQRELS
-658 KLRDLHT
+658 KRHT
-665 AYAKSIKQL
+665 AYAQNIRQL

-689 ILKYQLWEEQQHVC
+689 VLKYQLWEEQQHVC

-714 FLGSNP
+714 FLGANP
-720 KFDIEHTIPRSRGG
+720 KFDIEHTIPRSKGG

-740 LTLCDSKFNRD
+740 LTLCESKFNRD
-751 IKRDKLPTE
+751 TKRDKLPTE

-773 WKKQCYALRKDQ
+773 WKKQCYALKLKRDG
-785 DKISIHA
+785 IRTHS
-792 GLEKGKKDT
+792 GLEKSIKDS
-801 KIQDR
+801 KIRRR
-806 HFLGLEYGYKKGKY
+806 HLVALEYSYLKGKY

-883 QQADEAKSRENH
+883 QQVDEAKSRENH

-936 FEKPWPTFTKDLL
+936 FEKPWPTFTEDLL
-949 KLQEELLIVHQ
+949 KLQKELLIVHQ

-971 KVKTPRGWHHTG
+971 KVKTPRGKFLTG
-983 GDSARGSLHL
+983 GDSARGRLHQE
-993 DTYYGA
+993 TYYGA
-999 IKHNDKIKY
+999 INYDGNIKY
-1008 VKRIGLNDKDAAKHL
+1008 VVRKPLDSLTEKDL

-1042 GDLQKALADG
+1042 GSLKEALTDG
-1052 IYLNKEKGIL
+1052 IYMNKEKGIL
-1062 IKRVRIFSD
+1062 IKRVRMFTRV
-1071 ISDPINLKQLRDV
+1071 SDPIKLKQLRDISSKGYKQHIHV
-1084 STKEY
+1084 NKE
-1089 KRYIHLKK
+1089 
-1097 DENYLFA
+1097 ENYLIA
-1104 IYEGLNKKNKKQT
+1104 IYEGLNKKNQKQT
-1117 ETATVDYLDAAKFY
+1117 ETYTVDYLDAAKFY
-1131 KDSKRRDKANSL
+1131 KDSKRRDKTNNL
-1143 VGDYSKKNKLPL
+1143 VSDYSEKYKLPL
-1155 KCILK
+1155 KYILK

-1171 PEEIRFKDKKD
+1171 PEEIRFRDKKD
-1182 LSRRLYIVTS
+1182 LSKRLYIVTC
-1192 IAKDGRVKFLHH
+1192 IEKDGRIQLLHH
-1204 QAATATGIQSSPNPF
+1204 QTANTAGIKPSSSPF
-1219 TNDGEHQPY
+1219 TNDGEHQTF
-1228 YRLSASNIKVLVAGI
+1228 YRLRASKLNILVAGV
-1243 DFDINILGEITP
+1243 DFDINILGKITS
-1255 KL
+1255 KLQ

>member
-49 RGDLIFTEGVRREGK
+49 RGDLIFTEGVKQEKGI
-64 KETSLAAERSSFRA
+64 EFSLAAERTSYRA
-78 LRRRYFR
+78 SRRHYFR
-85 RRLRKIEVLKVLVKH
+85 RRLRKVEVLKVLVKH

-106 SDEALHRWHTKKE
+106 SDEALNRWHTKKE

-128 WQRTSEAD
+128 WQRTNEAD

-177 KSNRLDTKEEEKKE
+177 LSNRLDQNEEAE
-191 EKAGSKDK
+191 ETGK
-199 IDVKK
+199 VKS
-204 AISELSEEMKKA
+204 AISELSKEMKEA
-216 GCTFLGDYFYLLYRT
+216 GCEFLGDYFYLLYRT

-263 EDLSKAL
+263 KNLAKAL

-283 RKGVGKCTLE
+283 RQGVGKCTME
-293 KDQRR
+293 KGHSR
-298 CVLSHPLY
+298 CAVSHPLY
-306 EEYRLLCYLNNIRIK
+306 EEYRMLCYLNNIRIK
-321 TPLDDRLRPLN
+321 TPSDDRLRPLN

-358 AGKTPFGCVKDEEDW
+358 AGKTPFGWIRDEEDW
-373 PYQFNYRMTQGA
+373 PYQFNYRMTQEA
-385 PACPTTAMLIK
+385 PACPTTAQLIK
-396 VFGKD
+396 IFCED
-401 WKAGMAETYT
+401 WKAALAETYT
-411 MNIKRDGTLKTED
+411 MSAKQDGTLKTED

-453 NEAQAKV
+453 NEAQAKT
-460 FSSFKPTKGYTTLSL
+460 FSSFKPAKGYATLSI
-475 KAIRKILFFLRTGDY
+475 KAIRKILFFLRTGNY

-505 EKVWDD
+505 EKVWND
-511 IEFRSRLLDNIEA
+511 IEIRSRLLDNIEA
-524 ALRPKEEDDNEENNA
+524 ALRPEDDDNEENEA
-539 FISKEEEYEI
+539 FISKEEKYEI

-561 IIAEMPSAPV
+561 IIAEMPSTPV

-579 IETYPD
+579 IEAYPD
-585 AKRNERFDCYQLGSP
+585 AMRNKRFDCYQLGSP

-647 NKRQAIVKWQN
+647 NKRQAIVKWQD

-714 FLGSNP
+714 FWGANP

-760 LDNYEEILARIEH
+760 LANYEEILARIEH
-773 WKKQCYALRKDQ
+773 WRIDCYALRKAQ
-785 DKISIHA
+785 DEIRIHA
-792 GLEKGKKDT
+792 GLEKGTKDT
-801 KIQDR
+801 NIKKR
-806 HFLGLEYGYKKGKY
+806 HFLGLKYGYKKGKY

-883 QQADEAKSRENH
+883 QQVDEAKSRENH

-906 CIGPCEYAALAAY
+906 CIGSREYAALAAY

-936 FEKPWPTFTKDLL
+936 FEKPWPTFTEDLL

-971 KVKTPRGWHHTG
+971 KVKTPRGRFLTG
-983 GDSARGSLHL
+983 GDSARGRLHQE
-993 DTYYGA
+993 TYYGA
-999 IKHNDKIKY
+999 INYDGNIKY
-1008 VKRIGLNDKDAAKHL
+1008 VVRKPLDSLTEKDLN
-1023 DKIVDE
+1023 KIVDE

-1042 GDLQKALADG
+1042 GSLKEALADG
-1052 IYLNKEKGIL
+1052 IYMNKEKGIL
-1062 IKRVRIFSD
+1062 IRRVRIFSD
-1071 ISDPINLKQLRDV
+1071 VSEPINLKQLRDV

-1089 KRYIHLKK
+1089 KRHIHLRK

-1104 IYEGLNKKNKKQT
+1104 IYEGIDKKKNKKQT

-1204 QAATATGIQSSPNPF
+1204 QAATATGIQSSPSPF

>member
-1 MPNFWSIFTEN
+1 
-12 LQTYLMKTR
+12 MKTR

-49 RGDLIFTEGVRREGK
+49 RGDLIFTEGVKQEKGI
-64 KETSLAAERSSFRA
+64 EFSLAAERTSYRA
-78 LRRRYFR
+78 SRRHYFR
-85 RRLRKIEVLKVLVKH
+85 RRLRKVEVLKVLVKH
-100 KLCPPL
+100 KLCPQL
-106 SDEALHRWHTKKE
+106 SDEALNRWHTKKE

-177 KSNRLDTKEEEKKE
+177 LSNRLDQNEEAE
-191 EKAGSKDK
+191 ETGK
-199 IDVKK
+199 VKS
-204 AISELSEEMKKA
+204 AISELSKEMKEA
-216 GCTFLGDYFYLLYRT
+216 GCEFLGDYFYLLYRT

-263 EDLSKAL
+263 KDLAKAL

-283 RKGVGKCTLE
+283 RQGVGKCTME
-293 KDQRR
+293 KGHSR
-298 CVLSHPLY
+298 CAVSHPLY

-321 TPLDDRLRPLN
+321 TPSDDRLRPLN

-358 AGKTPFGCVKDEEDW
+358 AGKTPFGWIRDEEDW
-373 PYQFNYRMTQGA
+373 PYQFNYRMTQEA
-385 PACPTTAMLIK
+385 PACPTTAQLIK
-396 VFGKD
+396 VFGED
-401 WKAGMAETYT
+401 WKAALAETYT
-411 MNIKRDGTLKTED
+411 MSAKQDGTLKTED
-424 EVCADILNVL
+424 EICTDIWNVL
-434 GSFDSK
+434 YSFSSK
-440 EKLKEFALQKLQL
+440 EKLKEFGLEKLQL
-453 NEAQAKV
+453 NEAQAEA
-460 FSSFKPTKGYTTLSL
+460 FSAIRLTRDFASLSL
-475 KAIRKILFFLRTGDY
+475 KAIRKILFFLRTGED

-505 EKVWDD
+505 EEIWND
-511 IEFRSRLLDNIEA
+511 IERRSRLLYKVDV
-524 ALRPKEEDDNEENNA
+524 ALHPQEEDEA
-539 FISKEEEYEI
+539 KEHCTI
-549 KNNKAAERIKAA
+549 AERIKAA
-561 IIAEMPSAPV
+561 VEAEVPDAPID
-571 ELLYHPSM
+571 LLYHPSM
-579 IETYPD
+579 IEAYPD

-620 VNHLLRK
+620 INHLLRK

-647 NKRQAIVKWQN
+647 NKRQAIADWQRELS
-658 KLRDLHT
+658 KRHT
-665 AYAKSIKQL
+665 AYAQNIRQL

-680 LEIEPTKTD
+680 LEIEPTKAD

-714 FLGSNP
+714 FLGANP

-740 LTLCDSKFNRD
+740 LTLCESKFNRD
-751 IKRDKLPTE
+751 TKRDKLPTE
-760 LDNYEEILARIEH
+760 LANYEEILARIEH
-773 WKKQCYALRKDQ
+773 WKKQCYALKLKRDG
-785 DKISIHA
+785 IRTHS
-792 GLEKGKKDT
+792 GLEKSIKDS
-801 KIQDR
+801 KIRRR
-806 HFLGLEYGYKKGKY
+806 HLVGLEYGYLKGKY

-865 VYVVKGA
+865 VYVVKGS

-883 QQADEAKSRENH
+883 QQVDEAKSRENH

-906 CIGPCEYAALAAY
+906 CIGPCEYAALAEY

-936 FEKPWPTFTKDLL
+936 FEKPWSTFTEDLL

-971 KVKTPRGWHHTG
+971 KVKTPRGKFLTG
-983 GDSARGSLHL
+983 GDSARGRLHQE
-993 DTYYGA
+993 TYYGA
-999 IKHNDKIKY
+999 INYDGNIKY
-1008 VKRIGLNDKDAAKHL
+1008 VVRKPLDSLTEKDL

-1042 GDLQKALADG
+1042 GSLKEALADG
-1052 IYLNKEKGIL
+1052 IYMNKEKGIL

-1071 ISDPINLKQLRDV
+1071 VSEPINLKQLRDV

-1089 KRYIHLKK
+1089 KRHIHLRK

-1104 IYEGLNKKNKKQT
+1104 IYEGIDKKKNKKQT

-1204 QAATATGIQSSPNPF
+1204 QAATATGIQSSPIPF

>member
-49 RGDLIFTEGVRREGK
+49 RGDLIFTEGVKQEKGI
-64 KETSLAAERSSFRA
+64 EFSLAAERTSYRA
-78 LRRRYFR
+78 SRRHYFR
-85 RRLRKIEVLKVLVKH
+85 RRLRKVEVLKVLVKH

-106 SDEALHRWHTKKE
+106 SDEALNRWHTKKE

-146 CLHRKLNLK
+146 CLHHKLNLK

-177 KSNRLDTKEEEKKE
+177 LSNRLDQNEEAE
-191 EKAGSKDK
+191 ETGK
-199 IDVKK
+199 VKS
-204 AISELSEEMKKA
+204 AISELCKEMKEA
-216 GCTFLGDYFYLLYRT
+216 GCEFLGDYFYLLYRT
-231 EGNRVRIRSRYTD
+231 EGNRVRIRSRFTD

-263 EDLSKAL
+263 KDLAKAL

-283 RKGVGKCTLE
+283 RQGVGKCTME
-293 KDQRR
+293 KGHSR
-298 CVLSHPLY
+298 CAVSHPLY
-306 EEYRLLCYLNNIRIK
+306 EEYRMLCYLNNIRIK
-321 TPLDDRLRPLN
+321 TPSDDRLRPLN

-358 AGKTPFGCVKDEEDW
+358 AGKTPFGWIRDEEDW
-373 PYQFNYRMTQGA
+373 PYQFNYRMTQEA
-385 PACPTTAMLIK
+385 PACPTTAQLIK
-396 VFGKD
+396 VFGED
-401 WKAGMAETYT
+401 WKAALAETYT
-411 MNIKRDGTLKTED
+411 MSAKQDGTLKTED
-424 EVCADILNVL
+424 EICTDIWNVL
-434 GSFDSK
+434 YSFSSK
-440 EKLKEFALQKLQL
+440 EKLKEFGLKKLQL
-453 NEAQAKV
+453 DEAQAKA
-460 FSSFKPTKGYTTLSL
+460 FSEIRLTRDFASLSL
-475 KAIRKILFFLRTGDY
+475 KAIRKILFFLRTGED

-505 EKVWDD
+505 EEIWSN
-511 IEFRSRLLDNIEA
+511 IERRSRLLYKVDL
-524 ALRPKEEDDNEENNA
+524 ALRPQEEDEAEEHRT
-539 FISKEEEYEI
+539 I
-549 KNNKAAERIKAA
+549 AERIKAA
-561 IIAEMPSAPV
+561 VAAEVPDAPID
-571 ELLYHPSM
+571 LLYHPSM
-579 IETYPD
+579 IEAYPD

-620 VNHLLRK
+620 INHLLRK

-647 NKRQAIVKWQN
+647 NKRQAIADWQRELS
-658 KLRDLHT
+658 KRHT
-665 AYAKSIKQL
+665 AYAQNIRQL

-689 ILKYQLWEEQQHVC
+689 VLKYQLWEEQQHVC

-714 FLGSNP
+714 FLGANP

-740 LTLCDSKFNRD
+740 LTLCESKFNRD
-751 IKRDKLPTE
+751 TKRDKLPTE
-760 LDNYEEILARIEH
+760 LANYEEILARIEH
-773 WKKQCYALRKDQ
+773 WKKQCYELKLKRDG
-785 DKISIHA
+785 IRTHS
-792 GLEKGKKDT
+792 GLEKSIKDS
-801 KIQDR
+801 KIRRR
-806 HFLGLEYGYKKGKY
+806 HLVGLEYGYLKGKY

-906 CIGPCEYAALAAY
+906 CIGPCEYAALAEY

-936 FEKPWPTFTKDLL
+936 FEKPWPTFTEDLL

-971 KVKTPRGWHHTG
+971 KVKTPRGKFLTG
-983 GDSARGSLHL
+983 GDSARGRLHQE
-993 DTYYGA
+993 TYYGA
-999 IKHNDKIKY
+999 INYDGNIKY
-1008 VKRIGLNDKDAAKHL
+1008 VVRKPLDSLTEKDL

-1042 GDLQKALADG
+1042 GSLKEALADG
-1052 IYLNKEKGIL
+1052 IYMNKEKGIL
-1062 IKRVRIFSD
+1062 IRRVRIFSD
-1071 ISDPINLKQLRDV
+1071 VSEPINLKQLRDV

-1089 KRYIHLKK
+1089 KRHIHLRK

-1104 IYEGLNKKNKKQT
+1104 IYEGIDKKKNKKQT

-1204 QAATATGIQSSPNPF
+1204 QAATATGIQSSPSPF

>member
-49 RGDLIFTEGVRREGK
+49 RGDLIFTEGVKQEKGI
-64 KETSLAAERSSFRA
+64 EFSLAAERTSYRA
-78 LRRRYFR
+78 SRRHYFR
-85 RRLRKIEVLKVLVKH
+85 RRLRKVEVLKVLVKH

-106 SDEALHRWHTKKE
+106 SDEALNRWHTKKE

-177 KSNRLDTKEEEKKE
+177 LSNRLDQNEEAE
-191 EKAGSKDK
+191 ETGK
-199 IDVKK
+199 VKS
-204 AISELSEEMKKA
+204 AISELSKEMKEA
-216 GCTFLGDYFYLLYRT
+216 GCEFLGDYFYLLYRT

-263 EDLSKAL
+263 EDLAKAL

-283 RKGVGKCTLE
+283 RQGVGKCTME
-293 KDQRR
+293 KGHSR
-298 CVLSHPLY
+298 CAVSHPLY

-321 TPLDDRLRPLN
+321 TPFDDRLRPLN

-358 AGKTPFGCVKDEEDW
+358 AGKTPFGWIRDEEDW
-373 PYQFNYRMTQGA
+373 PYQFNYRMTQEA
-385 PACPTTAMLIK
+385 PACPTTAQLIK
-396 VFGKD
+396 VFGED
-401 WKAGMAETYT
+401 WKTAMAETYT
-411 MNIKRDGTLKTED
+411 MSAKQDGTLKTED
-424 EVCADILNVL
+424 EICTDIWNVL
-434 GSFDSK
+434 YSFSSK
-440 EKLKEFALQKLQL
+440 EKLKEFGLKKLQL
-453 NEAQAKV
+453 DEVQAKA
-460 FSSFKPTKGYTTLSL
+460 FSEIRLTRDFASLSL
-475 KAIRKILFFLRTGDY
+475 KAIRKILFFLRTGED

-505 EKVWDD
+505 EEIWND
-511 IEFRSRLLDNIEA
+511 IERRSRLLYKVDL
-524 ALRPKEEDDNEENNA
+524 ALRPQEERDAEEHRT
-539 FISKEEEYEI
+539 I
-549 KNNKAAERIKAA
+549 AERIKAA
-561 IIAEMPSAPV
+561 VAAEVPDAPID
-571 ELLYHPSM
+571 LLYHPSM
-579 IETYPD
+579 IEAYPD

-620 VNHLLRK
+620 INHLLRK

-647 NKRQAIVKWQN
+647 NKRQAIADWQRELS
-658 KLRDLHT
+658 KRHT
-665 AYAKSIKQL
+665 AYAQNIRQL

-689 ILKYQLWEEQQHVC
+689 VLKYQLWEEQQHVC

-714 FLGSNP
+714 FLGANP

-740 LTLCDSKFNRD
+740 LTLCESKFNRD
-751 IKRDKLPTE
+751 TKRDKLPTE
-760 LDNYEEILARIEH
+760 LANYEEILARIEH
-773 WKKQCYALRKDQ
+773 WKKQCYELKLKRDG
-785 DKISIHA
+785 IRTHS
-792 GLEKGKKDT
+792 GLEKSIKDS
-801 KIQDR
+801 KIRRR
-806 HFLGLEYGYKKGKY
+806 HLVGLEYGYLKGKY

-906 CIGPCEYAALAAY
+906 CIGPCEYAALAEY

-936 FEKPWPTFTKDLL
+936 FEKPWPTFTEDLL

-971 KVKTPRGWHHTG
+971 KVKTPRGKFLTG
-983 GDSARGSLHL
+983 GDSARGRLHQE
-993 DTYYGA
+993 TYYGA
-999 IKHNDKIKY
+999 INYDGNIKY
-1008 VKRIGLNDKDAAKHL
+1008 VVRKPLDSLTEKDL

-1042 GDLQKALADG
+1042 GSLKEALADG
-1052 IYLNKEKGIL
+1052 IYMNKEKGIL
-1062 IKRVRIFSD
+1062 IRRVRIFSD
-1071 ISDPINLKQLRDV
+1071 VSEPINLKQLRDV

-1089 KRYIHLKK
+1089 KRHIHLRK

-1104 IYEGLNKKNKKQT
+1104 IYEGIDKKKNKKQT

-1204 QAATATGIQSSPNPF
+1204 QAATATGIQSSPSPF

>member
-49 RGDLIFTEGVRREGK
+49 RGDLIFTEGVKQEKGI
-64 KETSLAAERSSFRA
+64 EFSLAAERTSYRA
-78 LRRRYFR
+78 SRRHYFR
-85 RRLRKIEVLKVLVKH
+85 RRLRKVEVLKVLVKH

-106 SDEALHRWHTKKE
+106 SDEALNRWHTKKE

-128 WQRTSEAD
+128 WQRTNEAD

-177 KSNRLDTKEEEKKE
+177 LSNRLDQNEETE
-191 EKAGSKDK
+191 ETGK
-199 IDVKK
+199 VKS
-204 AISELSEEMKKA
+204 AISELSKEMKEA
-216 GCTFLGDYFYLLYRT
+216 GCEFLGDYFYLLYHT

-263 EDLSKAL
+263 EDLAKAL

-283 RKGVGKCTLE
+283 RQGVGKCTME
-293 KDQRR
+293 KGHSR
-298 CVLSHPLY
+298 CAVSHPLY
-306 EEYRLLCYLNNIRIK
+306 EEYRMLCYLNNIRIK
-321 TPLDDRLRPLN
+321 TPSDDRLRPLN
-332 AEEREKITPLFYQ
+332 AEEREKITPLFYR

-358 AGKTPFGCVKDEEDW
+358 AGKTPFGWIRDEEDW
-373 PYQFNYRMTQGA
+373 PYQFNYRMTQEA
-385 PACPTTAMLIK
+385 PACPTTAQLIK
-396 VFGKD
+396 VFGED
-401 WKAGMAETYT
+401 WKAALAKTYT
-411 MNIKRDGTLKTED
+411 MRAKQDGTLKTED
-424 EVCADILNVL
+424 EICTDIWNVL
-434 GSFDSK
+434 YSFSSK
-440 EKLKEFALQKLQL
+440 EKLKEFGLKKLQL
-453 NEAQAKV
+453 DEAQAKA
-460 FSSFKPTKGYTTLSL
+460 FSEIRLTRDFASLSL
-475 KAIRKILFFLRTGDY
+475 KAIRKILFFLRTDKD

-505 EKVWDD
+505 EEIWNN
-511 IEFRSRLLDNIEA
+511 IERRSRLLNKVDL
-524 ALRPKEEDDNEENNA
+524 ALRPQEEDDAEEHRT
-539 FISKEEEYEI
+539 I
-549 KNNKAAERIKAA
+549 AERIKAA
-561 IIAEMPSAPV
+561 VAAEVPNAPIN
-571 ELLYHPSM
+571 LLYHPSM
-579 IETYPD
+579 IEAYPD

-620 VNHLLRK
+620 INHLLRK

-647 NKRQAIVKWQN
+647 NKRQAIADWQRELS
-658 KLRDLHT
+658 KRHT
-665 AYAKSIKQL
+665 AYAQNIRQL

-714 FLGSNP
+714 FLGANP
-720 KFDIEHTIPRSRGG
+720 KFDIEHTIPRSKGG

-740 LTLCDSKFNRD
+740 LTLCESKFNRD

-773 WKKQCYALRKDQ
+773 WKKQCYALKLKRDG
-785 DKISIHA
+785 IRTHS
-792 GLEKGKKDT
+792 GLEKSIKDS
-801 KIQDR
+801 KIRRR
-806 HFLGLEYGYKKGKY
+806 HLVALEYSYLKGKY

-883 QQADEAKSRENH
+883 QQVDEAKSRENH

-936 FEKPWPTFTKDLL
+936 FEKPWPTFTEDLL
-949 KLQEELLIVHQ
+949 KLQKELLIVHQ

-971 KVKTPRGWHHTG
+971 KVKTPRGKFLTG
-983 GDSARGSLHL
+983 GDSARGRLHQE
-993 DTYYGA
+993 TYYGA
-999 IKHNDKIKY
+999 INYDGNIKY
-1008 VKRIGLNDKDAAKHL
+1008 VVRKPLDSLTEKDL

-1042 GDLQKALADG
+1042 GSLKEALTDG
-1052 IYLNKEKGIL
+1052 IYMNKEKGIL
-1062 IKRVRIFSD
+1062 IKRVRMFTRV
-1071 ISDPINLKQLRDV
+1071 SDPIKLKQLRDISSKGYKQHIHV
-1084 STKEY
+1084 NKE
-1089 KRYIHLKK
+1089 
-1097 DENYLFA
+1097 ENYLIA
-1104 IYEGLNKKNKKQT
+1104 IYEGLNKKNQKQT
-1117 ETATVDYLDAAKFY
+1117 ETYTVDYLDAAKFY
-1131 KDSKRRDKANSL
+1131 KDSKRRDKTNNL
-1143 VGDYSKKNKLPL
+1143 VSDYSEKYKLPL
-1155 KCILK
+1155 KYILK

-1171 PEEIRFKDKKD
+1171 PEEIRFRDKKD
-1182 LSRRLYIVTS
+1182 LSKRLYIVTC
-1192 IAKDGRVKFLHH
+1192 IEKDGRIQLLHH
-1204 QAATATGIQSSPNPF
+1204 QTANTAGIKPSSSPF
-1219 TNDGEHQPY
+1219 TNDGEHQTF
-1228 YRLSASNIKVLVAGI
+1228 YRLRASKLNILVAGRV
-1243 DFDINILGEITP
+1243 
-1255 KL
+1255 

>member
-1 MPNFWSIFTEN
+1 
-12 LQTYLMKTR
+12 MKTR

-49 RGDLIFTEGVRREGK
+49 RGDLIFTEGVKQEKGV
-64 KETSLAAERSSFRA
+64 EFSLAAERTSYRA
-78 LRRRYFR
+78 SRRHYFR
-85 RRLRKIEVLKVLVKH
+85 RRLRKVEVLKVLVKH

-106 SDEALHRWHTKKE
+106 SDEALNRWHTKKE

-128 WQRTSEAD
+128 WQRTNEAD

-177 KSNRLDTKEEEKKE
+177 LSNRLDQNEEAE
-191 EKAGSKDK
+191 ETGK
-199 IDVKK
+199 VKS
-204 AISELSEEMKKA
+204 AISELSKEMKEA
-216 GCTFLGDYFYLLYRT
+216 GCEFLGDYFYLRYRT

-263 EDLSKAL
+263 EDLAKAL

-283 RKGVGKCTLE
+283 RQGVGKCTME
-293 KDQRR
+293 KGHSR
-298 CVLSHPLY
+298 CAVSHPLY

-321 TPLDDRLRPLN
+321 TPSDDRLRPLN

-358 AGKTPFGCVKDEEDW
+358 AGKTPFGWIRDEEDW
-373 PYQFNYRMTQGA
+373 PYQFNYRMTQEV
-385 PACPTTAMLIK
+385 PACPTTAQLIK
-396 VFGKD
+396 VFGED
-401 WKAGMAETYT
+401 WKAALAKTYT
-411 MNIKRDGTLKTED
+411 MRAKRNGTLKTED
-424 EVCADILNVL
+424 EICTDIWNVL
-434 GSFDSK
+434 YSFSSK
-440 EKLKEFALQKLQL
+440 EKLKEFGLKKLQL
-453 NEAQAKV
+453 DEAQAKA
-460 FSSFKPTKGYTTLSL
+460 FSEIRLSRDFASLSL
-475 KAIRKILFFLRTGDY
+475 KAIRKILFFLRTGKD

-505 EKVWDD
+505 EEIWND
-511 IEFRSRLLDNIEA
+511 IERRSRLLYKVDV
-524 ALRPKEEDDNEENNA
+524 ALQPQEEDDAEEHRT
-539 FISKEEEYEI
+539 I
-549 KNNKAAERIKAA
+549 AERIKAA
-561 IIAEMPSAPV
+561 VAAEVPDAPID
-571 ELLYHPSM
+571 LMYHPSM
-579 IETYPD
+579 IEAYPD

-620 VNHLLRK
+620 INHLLRK

-647 NKRQAIVKWQN
+647 NKRQAIADWQRELS
-658 KLRDLHT
+658 KRHT
-665 AYAKSIKQL
+665 AYAQNIRQL

-689 ILKYQLWEEQQHVC
+689 VLKYQLWEEQQHVC

-714 FLGSNP
+714 FLGANP

-740 LTLCDSKFNRD
+740 LTLCESKFNRD
-751 IKRDKLPTE
+751 IKREKLPTE
-760 LDNYEEILARIEH
+760 LANYEEILARIEH
-773 WKKQCYALRKDQ
+773 WKKQCYALKLKRD
-785 DKISIHA
+785 SIRTHS
-792 GLEKGKKDT
+792 GLEKSIKDS
-801 KIQDR
+801 KIRRR
-806 HFLGLEYGYKKGKY
+806 HLVGLEYGYLKGKY

-883 QQADEAKSRENH
+883 QQVDEAKSRENH

-936 FEKPWPTFTKDLL
+936 FEKPWPTFTEDLL

-960 TTDKLGKRDRR
+960 ATDKLGKRDRR
-971 KVKTPRGWHHTG
+971 KVKTPRGKFLTG
-983 GDSARGSLHL
+983 GDSARGRLHQE
-993 DTYYGA
+993 TYYGA
-999 IKHNDKIKY
+999 INYDGNIKY
-1008 VKRIGLNDKDAAKHL
+1008 VVRKPLDSLTEKDL

-1042 GDLQKALADG
+1042 GSLKEALADG
-1052 IYLNKEKGIL
+1052 IYMNKEKGIL
-1062 IKRVRIFSD
+1062 IRRVRIFSD
-1071 ISDPINLKQLRDV
+1071 VSEPINLKQLRDV

-1089 KRYIHLKK
+1089 KRHIHLRK

-1104 IYEGLNKKNKKQT
+1104 IYEGLDKKKNKKQT

-1182 LSRRLYIVTS
+1182 LSKRLYIVTS

-1204 QAATATGIQSSPNPF
+1204 QAATATGIQSSPSPF

>member
-12 LQTYLMKTR
+12 LQTHLMKTR

-49 RGDLIFTEGVRREGK
+49 RGDLIFTEGVKQEKGI
-64 KETSLAAERSSFRA
+64 EFSLAAERTSYRA
-78 LRRRYFR
+78 SRRHYFR
-85 RRLRKIEVLKVLVKH
+85 RRLRKVEVLKVLVKH

-106 SDEALHRWHTKKE
+106 SDEALNRWHTKKE

-177 KSNRLDTKEEEKKE
+177 LSNRLDQNEEAE
-191 EKAGSKDK
+191 ETGK
-199 IDVKK
+199 VKS
-204 AISELSEEMKKA
+204 AISELSKEMKEA
-216 GCTFLGDYFYLLYRT
+216 GCEFLGDYFYLLYRT

-263 EDLSKAL
+263 EDLAKAL

-283 RKGVGKCTLE
+283 RQGVGKCTME
-293 KDQRR
+293 KGHLR
-298 CVLSHPLY
+298 CAVSHPLY

-321 TPLDDRLRPLN
+321 TPFDDRLRPLN

-358 AGKTPFGCVKDEEDW
+358 AGKTPFGWIRDEEDW
-373 PYQFNYRMTQGA
+373 PYQFNYRMTQEA
-385 PACPTTAMLIK
+385 PACPTTAQLIK
-396 VFGKD
+396 VFGED
-401 WKAGMAETYT
+401 WKAALAETYT
-411 MNIKRDGTLKTED
+411 MNAKQDGTLKTED
-424 EVCADILNVL
+424 EICTDIWNVL
-434 GSFDSK
+434 YSFSSK
-440 EKLKEFALQKLQL
+440 EKLKEFGLKKLQL
-453 NEAQAKV
+453 DEAQAKA
-460 FSSFKPTKGYTTLSL
+460 FSEIRLTRDFASLSL
-475 KAIRKILFFLRTGDY
+475 KAIRKILFFLRTGED

-505 EKVWDD
+505 EEIWND
-511 IEFRSRLLDNIEA
+511 IERRSRLLYKVDL
-524 ALRPKEEDDNEENNA
+524 ALRPQEERDAEEHRT
-539 FISKEEEYEI
+539 I
-549 KNNKAAERIKAA
+549 AERIKAA
-561 IIAEMPSAPV
+561 VAAEVPDAPID
-571 ELLYHPSM
+571 LLYHPSM
-579 IETYPD
+579 IEAYPD
-585 AKRNERFDCYQLGSP
+585 AKRNERFGCYQLGSP

-620 VNHLLRK
+620 INHLLRK

-647 NKRQAIVKWQN
+647 NKRQAIVKWQD

-714 FLGSNP
+714 FLGANP

-806 HFLGLEYGYKKGKY
+806 HFLGLKYGYKKGKY

-883 QQADEAKSRENH
+883 QQADEAKSRDNH

-936 FEKPWPTFTKDLL
+936 FEKPWPTFTEDLL

-971 KVKTPRGWHHTG
+971 KVKTTRGKFLTG
-983 GDSARGSLHL
+983 GDSARGRLHQE
-993 DTYYGA
+993 TYYGA
-999 IKHNDKIKY
+999 INYDGNIKY
-1008 VKRIGLNDKDAAKHL
+1008 VVRKPLDSLTEKDL

-1042 GDLQKALADG
+1042 GSLKEAIADG
-1052 IYLNKEKGIL
+1052 IYMNKEKGIL

-1071 ISDPINLKQLRDV
+1071 VSEPINLKQLRDV

-1089 KRYIHLKK
+1089 KRHIHLRK

-1104 IYEGLNKKNKKQT
+1104 IYEGIDKKKNKKQT

-1204 QAATATGIQSSPNPF
+1204 QAATATGIQSSPIPF
-1219 TNDGEHQPY
+1219 TNDGEHQLY

>member
-12 LQTYLMKTR
+12 SQTYLMKTR

-49 RGDLIFTEGVRREGK
+49 RGDLIFTEGVKQEKGI
-64 KETSLAAERSSFRA
+64 EFSLAAERTSYRA
-78 LRRRYFR
+78 SRRHYFR
-85 RRLRKIEVLKVLVKH
+85 RRLRKVEVLKVLVKH

-106 SDEALHRWHTKKE
+106 SDEALNRWHTKKE

-177 KSNRLDTKEEEKKE
+177 LSNRLDQNEEAE
-191 EKAGSKDK
+191 ETGK
-199 IDVKK
+199 VKS
-204 AISELSEEMKKA
+204 AISELCKEMKEA
-216 GCTFLGDYFYLLYRT
+216 GCEFLGDYFYLLYRT

-263 EDLSKAL
+263 EDLAKAL

-283 RKGVGKCTLE
+283 RQGVGKCTME
-293 KDQRR
+293 KGHSR
-298 CVLSHPLY
+298 CAVSHPLY
-306 EEYRLLCYLNNIRIK
+306 EEYRMLCYLNNIRIK
-321 TPLDDRLRPLN
+321 TPSDDRLRPLN

-358 AGKTPFGCVKDEEDW
+358 AGKTPFGWIRDEEDW
-373 PYQFNYRMTQGA
+373 PYQFNYRMTQEA
-385 PACPTTAMLIK
+385 PACPTTAQLIK
-396 VFGKD
+396 VFGED
-401 WKAGMAETYT
+401 WKTAMAETYT
-411 MNIKRDGTLKTED
+411 MITKQDGTLKTED
-424 EVCADILNVL
+424 EICTDIWNVL
-434 GSFDSK
+434 YSFSSK
-440 EKLKEFALQKLQL
+440 EKLKEFGLKKLQL
-453 NEAQAKV
+453 DEAQAKA
-460 FSSFKPTKGYTTLSL
+460 FSEIRLTRDFASLSL
-475 KAIRKILFFLRTGDY
+475 KAIRKILFFLRTGED

-505 EKVWDD
+505 EEIWSN
-511 IEFRSRLLDNIEA
+511 IERRSRLLYKVDV
-524 ALRPKEEDDNEENNA
+524 ALHPQEEDEAEEHRT
-539 FISKEEEYEI
+539 I
-549 KNNKAAERIKAA
+549 AERIKAA
-561 IIAEMPSAPV
+561 VAAEVPDAPID
-571 ELLYHPSM
+571 LLYHPSM
-579 IETYPD
+579 IEAYPD

-620 VNHLLRK
+620 INHLLRK

-647 NKRQAIVKWQN
+647 NKRQAIADWQRELS
-658 KLRDLHT
+658 KRHT
-665 AYAKSIKQL
+665 AYAQNIRQL

-689 ILKYQLWEEQQHVC
+689 VLKYQLWEEQQHVC

-714 FLGSNP
+714 FLGANP

-740 LTLCDSKFNRD
+740 LTLCESQFNRD

-760 LDNYEEILARIEH
+760 LANYEEILARIEH
-773 WKKQCYALRKDQ
+773 WKKQCYALKLKRDG
-785 DKISIHA
+785 IRTHS
-792 GLEKGKKDT
+792 GLEKSIKDS
-801 KIQDR
+801 KIRRR
-806 HFLGLEYGYKKGKY
+806 HLVGLEYGYLKGKY

-936 FEKPWPTFTKDLL
+936 FEKPWPTFTEDLL

-971 KVKTPRGWHHTG
+971 KVKTPRGKFLTG
-983 GDSARGSLHL
+983 GDSARGRLHQE
-993 DTYYGA
+993 TYYGA
-999 IKHNDKIKY
+999 INYDGNIKY
-1008 VKRIGLNDKDAAKHL
+1008 VVRKPLDSLTEKDL

-1042 GDLQKALADG
+1042 GSLKEALADG
-1052 IYLNKEKGIL
+1052 IYMNKEKGIL
-1062 IKRVRIFSD
+1062 IRRVRIFSD
-1071 ISDPINLKQLRDV
+1071 VSEPINLKQLRDV

-1089 KRYIHLKK
+1089 KRYIHLRK

-1104 IYEGLNKKNKKQT
+1104 IYEGLDKKNKKQT

-1182 LSRRLYIVTS
+1182 LSKRLYIVTS

-1204 QAATATGIQSSPNPF
+1204 QAATATGIQSSPIPF

>member
-1 MPNFWSIFTEN
+1 
-12 LQTYLMKTR
+12 MKTR

-49 RGDLIFTEGVRREGK
+49 RGDLIFTEGVKQEKGI
-64 KETSLAAERSSFRA
+64 EFSLAAERTSYRA
-78 LRRRYFR
+78 SRRHYFR
-85 RRLRKIEVLKVLVKH
+85 RRLRKVEVLKVLVKH

-106 SDEALHRWHTKKE
+106 SDEALNRWHTKKE

-146 CLHRKLNLK
+146 CLHHKLNLK

-177 KSNRLDTKEEEKKE
+177 LSNRLDQNEEAE
-191 EKAGSKDK
+191 ETGK
-199 IDVKK
+199 VKS
-204 AISELSEEMKKA
+204 AISELSKEMKEA
-216 GCTFLGDYFYLLYRT
+216 GCEFLGDYFYLLYRT

-263 EDLSKAL
+263 EDLAKAL

-283 RKGVGKCTLE
+283 RQGVGKCTME
-293 KDQRR
+293 KGHSR
-298 CVLSHPLY
+298 CAVSHPLY

-321 TPLDDRLRPLN
+321 TPSDDRLRPLN

-358 AGKTPFGCVKDEEDW
+358 AGKTPFGWIRDEEDW
-373 PYQFNYRMTQGA
+373 PYQFNYRMTQEA
-385 PACPTTAMLIK
+385 PACPTTAQLIK
-396 VFGKD
+396 VFGED
-401 WKAGMAETYT
+401 WKAALAETYT
-411 MNIKRDGTLKTED
+411 MSAKQDGTLKTED
-424 EVCADILNVL
+424 EICTDIWNVL
-434 GSFDSK
+434 YSFSSK
-440 EKLKEFALQKLQL
+440 EKLKEFGLKKLQL
-453 NEAQAKV
+453 DEAQAKA
-460 FSSFKPTKGYTTLSL
+460 FSEIRLTRDFASLSL
-475 KAIRKILFFLRTGDY
+475 KAIRKILVFLRRGDD

-505 EKVWDD
+505 EEIWND
-511 IEFRSRLLDNIEA
+511 IERRSRLLYKVDL
-524 ALRPKEEDDNEENNA
+524 ALRPQEERDAEEHRT
-539 FISKEEEYEI
+539 I
-549 KNNKAAERIKAA
+549 AERIKAA
-561 IIAEMPSAPV
+561 VAAEVPDAPID
-571 ELLYHPSM
+571 LLYHPSM
-579 IETYPD
+579 IEAYPD

-620 VNHLLRK
+620 INHLLRK

-647 NKRQAIVKWQN
+647 NKRQAIADWQRELS
-658 KLRDLHT
+658 KRHT
-665 AYAKSIKQL
+665 AYAQNIRQL

-689 ILKYQLWEEQQHVC
+689 VLKYQLWEEQQHVC

-714 FLGSNP
+714 FLGANP

-740 LTLCDSKFNRD
+740 LTLCESKFNRD
-751 IKRDKLPTE
+751 TKRDKLPTE
-760 LDNYEEILARIEH
+760 LANYEEILARIEH
-773 WKKQCYALRKDQ
+773 WKKQCYELKLKRDG
-785 DKISIHA
+785 IRTHS
-792 GLEKGKKDT
+792 GLEKSIKDS
-801 KIQDR
+801 KIRRR
-806 HFLGLEYGYKKGKY
+806 HLVGLEYGYLKGKY

-906 CIGPCEYAALAAY
+906 CIGPCEYAALAEY

-936 FEKPWPTFTKDLL
+936 FEKPWPTFTEDLL

-971 KVKTPRGWHHTG
+971 KVKTPRGRFLTG
-983 GDSARGSLHL
+983 GDSARGRLHQE
-993 DTYYGA
+993 TYYGA
-999 IKHNDKIKY
+999 INYDGNIKY
-1008 VKRIGLNDKDAAKHL
+1008 VVRKPLDSLTEKDLN
-1023 DKIVDE
+1023 KIVDE

-1042 GDLQKALADG
+1042 GSLKEALADG
-1052 IYLNKEKGIL
+1052 IYMNKEKGIL
-1062 IKRVRIFSD
+1062 IRRVRIFSD
-1071 ISDPINLKQLRDV
+1071 VSEPINLKQLRDV

-1089 KRYIHLKK
+1089 KRHIHLRK

-1104 IYEGLNKKNKKQT
+1104 IYEGIDKKKNKKQT

-1204 QAATATGIQSSPNPF
+1204 QAATATGIQSSPSPF

>member
-12 LQTYLMKTR
+12 SQTYLMKTR

-49 RGDLIFTEGVRREGK
+49 RGDLIFTEGVKQEKGI
-64 KETSLAAERSSFRA
+64 EFSLAAERTSYRA
-78 LRRRYFR
+78 SRRHYFR
-85 RRLRKIEVLKVLVKH
+85 RRLRKVEVLKVLVKH

-106 SDEALHRWHTKKE
+106 SDEALNRWHTKKE

-146 CLHRKLNLK
+146 CLHHKLNLK

-177 KSNRLDTKEEEKKE
+177 LSNRLDQNEEAE
-191 EKAGSKDK
+191 ETGK
-199 IDVKK
+199 VKS
-204 AISELSEEMKKA
+204 AISELSKEMKEA
-216 GCTFLGDYFYLLYRT
+216 GCEFLGDYFYLLYHT

-263 EDLSKAL
+263 EDLAKAL

-283 RKGVGKCTLE
+283 RQGVGKCTME
-293 KDQRR
+293 KGHSR
-298 CVLSHPLY
+298 CAVSHPLY
-306 EEYRLLCYLNNIRIK
+306 EEYRMLCYLNNIRIK
-321 TPLDDRLRPLN
+321 TPSDDRLRPLN
-332 AEEREKITPLFYQ
+332 AEEREKITPLFYR

-358 AGKTPFGCVKDEEDW
+358 AGKTPFGWIRDEEDW
-373 PYQFNYRMTQGA
+373 PYQFNYRMTQEA
-385 PACPTTAMLIK
+385 PACPTTAQLIK
-396 VFGKD
+396 VFGED
-401 WKAGMAETYT
+401 WKAALAETYT
-411 MNIKRDGTLKTED
+411 MSTKQDGTLKTED
-424 EVCADILNVL
+424 EICTDIWNVL
-434 GSFDSK
+434 YSFSSK
-440 EKLKEFALQKLQL
+440 EKLKEFGLKKLQL
-453 NEAQAKV
+453 DEAQAKA
-460 FSSFKPTKGYTTLSL
+460 FSEIRLTRDFASLSL
-475 KAIRKILFFLRTGDY
+475 KAIRKILFFLRTGED

-505 EKVWDD
+505 EEIWSN
-511 IEFRSRLLDNIEA
+511 IERRSRLLYKVDV
-524 ALRPKEEDDNEENNA
+524 ALHPQEEDEAEEHRT
-539 FISKEEEYEI
+539 I
-549 KNNKAAERIKAA
+549 AERIKAA
-561 IIAEMPSAPV
+561 VAAEVPDAPID
-571 ELLYHPSM
+571 LLYHPSM
-579 IETYPD
+579 IEAYPD

-620 VNHLLRK
+620 INHLLRK

-647 NKRQAIVKWQN
+647 NKRQAIADWQRELS
-658 KLRDLHT
+658 KRHT
-665 AYAKSIKQL
+665 AYAQNIRQL

-680 LEIEPTKTD
+680 LEIEPTKAD

-714 FLGSNP
+714 FLGANP

-751 IKRDKLPTE
+751 TKRDKLPTE
-760 LDNYEEILARIEH
+760 LTNYEEILARIEH
-773 WKKQCYALRKDQ
+773 WKKQCYALKLKRDG
-785 DKISIHA
+785 IRTHS
-792 GLEKGKKDT
+792 GLEKSIKDS
-801 KIQDR
+801 KIRRR
-806 HFLGLEYGYKKGKY
+806 HLVGLEYGYLKGKY

-906 CIGPCEYAALAAY
+906 CIGPCEYAALAEY

-936 FEKPWPTFTKDLL
+936 FEKPWPTFTEDLL

-971 KVKTPRGWHHTG
+971 KVKTPRGKFLTG
-983 GDSARGSLHL
+983 GDSARGRLHQE
-993 DTYYGA
+993 TYYGA
-999 IKHNDKIKY
+999 INYDGNIKY
-1008 VKRIGLNDKDAAKHL
+1008 VVRKPLDSLTEKDL

-1042 GDLQKALADG
+1042 GSLKEALTDG
-1052 IYLNKEKGIL
+1052 IYMNKEKGIL
-1062 IKRVRIFSD
+1062 IKRVRMFTRV
-1071 ISDPINLKQLRDV
+1071 SDPIKLKQLRDISSKGYKQHIHV
-1084 STKEY
+1084 NKE
-1089 KRYIHLKK
+1089 
-1097 DENYLFA
+1097 ENYLIA
-1104 IYEGLNKKNKKQT
+1104 IYEGLNKKNQKQT
-1117 ETATVDYLDAAKFY
+1117 ETYTVDYLDAAKFY
-1131 KDSKRRDKANSL
+1131 KDSKRRDKTNNL
-1143 VGDYSKKNKLPL
+1143 VSDYSEKYKLPL
-1155 KCILK
+1155 KYILK

-1171 PEEIRFKDKKD
+1171 PEEIRFRDKKD
-1182 LSRRLYIVTS
+1182 LSKRLYIVTC
-1192 IAKDGRVKFLHH
+1192 IEKDGRIQLLHH
-1204 QAATATGIQSSPNPF
+1204 QTANTGGIKPSSSPF
-1219 TNDGEHQPY
+1219 TNDGEHQTF
-1228 YRLSASNIKVLVAGI
+1228 YRLRASKLNILVAGV
-1243 DFDINILGEITP
+1243 DFDINILGKITS
-1255 KL
+1255 KLQ

>member
-49 RGDLIFTEGVRREGK
+49 RGDLIFTEGVKQEKGI
-64 KETSLAAERSSFRA
+64 EFSLAAERTSYRA
-78 LRRRYFR
+78 SRRHYFR
-85 RRLRKIEVLKVLVKH
+85 RRLRKVEVLKVLVKH

-106 SDEALHRWHTKKE
+106 SDEALNRWHTKKE

-146 CLHRKLNLK
+146 CLHHKLNLK

-177 KSNRLDTKEEEKKE
+177 LSNRLDQNEEAE
-191 EKAGSKDK
+191 ETGK
-199 IDVKK
+199 VKS
-204 AISELSEEMKKA
+204 AISELSKEMKEA
-216 GCTFLGDYFYLLYRT
+216 GCEFLGDYFYLLYRT

-263 EDLSKAL
+263 EDLAKAL

-283 RKGVGKCTLE
+283 RQGVGKCTME
-293 KDQRR
+293 KGHSR
-298 CVLSHPLY
+298 CAVSHPLY

-321 TPLDDRLRPLN
+321 TSSDDRLRPLN
-332 AEEREKITPLFYQ
+332 AEEREKIKPLFYQ

-358 AGKTPFGCVKDEEDW
+358 AGKTPFGWIRDEEDW
-373 PYQFNYRMTQGA
+373 PYQFNYRMTQEA
-385 PACPTTAMLIK
+385 PACPTTAQLIK
-396 VFGKD
+396 IFGED
-401 WKAGMAETYT
+401 WKAALAETYT
-411 MNIKRDGTLKTED
+411 MSAKQDGTLKTED
-424 EVCADILNVL
+424 EICTDIWNVL
-434 GSFDSK
+434 YSFSSK
-440 EKLKEFALQKLQL
+440 EKLKEFGLKKLQL
-453 NEAQAKV
+453 DEEQAKA
-460 FSSFKPTKGYTTLSL
+460 FSEIRLTRDFASLSL
-475 KAIRKILFFLRTGDY
+475 KAIRKILFFLHTGED

-505 EKVWDD
+505 EEIWSN
-511 IEFRSRLLDNIEA
+511 IERRSRLLYKVDV
-524 ALRPKEEDDNEENNA
+524 ALHPQEEDEAEEHRT
-539 FISKEEEYEI
+539 I
-549 KNNKAAERIKAA
+549 AERIKAA
-561 IIAEMPSAPV
+561 VAAEVPDAPID
-571 ELLYHPSM
+571 LLYHPSM
-579 IETYPD
+579 IEAYPD

-620 VNHLLRK
+620 INHLLRK

-647 NKRQAIVKWQN
+647 NKRQAIADWQRELS
-658 KLRDLHT
+658 KRHT
-665 AYAKSIKQL
+665 AYAQNIRQL

-680 LEIEPTKTD
+680 LEIEPTKAD

-714 FLGSNP
+714 FLGANP

-740 LTLCDSKFNRD
+740 LTLCESKFNRD
-751 IKRDKLPTE
+751 TKRDKLPTE
-760 LDNYEEILARIEH
+760 LANNEEILARIEH
-773 WKKQCYALRKDQ
+773 WKKQCYALKLNR
-785 DKISIHA
+785 DKIRTHS
-792 GLEKGKKDT
+792 GLEKSIRDS
-801 KIQDR
+801 KIRRR
-806 HFLGLEYGYKKGKY
+806 HLVGLEYGYLKGKY

-936 FEKPWPTFTKDLL
+936 FEKPWPTFTEDLL

-971 KVKTPRGWHHTG
+971 KVKTPRGKFLTG
-983 GDSARGSLHL
+983 GDSARGRLHQE
-993 DTYYGA
+993 TYYGA
-999 IKHNDKIKY
+999 INYDGNIKY
-1008 VKRIGLNDKDAAKHL
+1008 VVRKPLDSLTEKDL

-1042 GDLQKALADG
+1042 GSLKEALADG
-1052 IYLNKEKGIL
+1052 IYMNKEKGIL
-1062 IKRVRIFSD
+1062 IRRVRIFSD
-1071 ISDPINLKQLRDV
+1071 VSEPINLKQLRDV

-1089 KRYIHLKK
+1089 KRHIHLRK

-1104 IYEGLNKKNKKQT
+1104 IYEGIDKKKNKKQT

-1204 QAATATGIQSSPNPF
+1204 QAATATGIQSSPSPF

>member
-49 RGDLIFTEGVRREGK
+49 RGDLIFTEGVKQEKGI
-64 KETSLAAERSSFRA
+64 EFSLAAERTSYRA
-78 LRRRYFR
+78 SRRHYFR
-85 RRLRKIEVLKVLVKH
+85 RRLRKVEVLKVLVKH

-106 SDEALHRWHTKKE
+106 SDEALNRWHTKKE

-155 DSQTDRY
+155 DSQADRY

-177 KSNRLDTKEEEKKE
+177 LSNRLDQNEEAE
-191 EKAGSKDK
+191 ETGK
-199 IDVKK
+199 VKS
-204 AISELSEEMKKA
+204 AISELCKEMKEA
-216 GCTFLGDYFYLLYRT
+216 GCEFLGDYFYLLYRT

-263 EDLSKAL
+263 EDLAKAL

-283 RKGVGKCTLE
+283 RQGVGKCTME
-293 KDQRR
+293 KGHSR
-298 CVLSHPLY
+298 CAVSHPLY
-306 EEYRLLCYLNNIRIK
+306 EEYRMLCYLNNIRIK
-321 TPLDDRLRPLN
+321 TPSDDRLRPLN
-332 AEEREKITPLFYQ
+332 AEEREKIKPLFYQ

-358 AGKTPFGCVKDEEDW
+358 AGKTPFGWIRDEEDW
-373 PYQFNYRMTQGA
+373 PYQFNYRMTQEA
-385 PACPTTAMLIK
+385 PACPTTAQLIK
-396 VFGKD
+396 IFGED
-401 WKAGMAETYT
+401 WKAALAETYT
-411 MNIKRDGTLKTED
+411 MSAKQDGTLKTED
-424 EVCADILNVL
+424 EICTDIWNVL
-434 GSFDSK
+434 YSFSSK
-440 EKLKEFALQKLQL
+440 EKLKEFGLKKLQL
-453 NEAQAKV
+453 DEEQAKA
-460 FSSFKPTKGYTTLSL
+460 FSEIRLTRDFASLSL
-475 KAIRKILFFLRTGDY
+475 KAIRKILFFLHTGED

-505 EKVWDD
+505 EEIWSN
-511 IEFRSRLLDNIEA
+511 IERRSRLLYKVDV
-524 ALRPKEEDDNEENNA
+524 ALHPQEEDEAEEHRT
-539 FISKEEEYEI
+539 I
-549 KNNKAAERIKAA
+549 AERIKAA
-561 IIAEMPSAPV
+561 VAAEVPDAPID
-571 ELLYHPSM
+571 LLYHPSM
-579 IETYPD
+579 IEAYPD

-620 VNHLLRK
+620 INHLLRK

-647 NKRQAIVKWQN
+647 NKRQAIADWQRELS
-658 KLRDLHT
+658 KRHT
-665 AYAKSIKQL
+665 AYAQNIRQL

-680 LEIEPTKTD
+680 LEIEPTKAD

-714 FLGSNP
+714 FLGANP

-740 LTLCDSKFNRD
+740 LTLCESKFNRD
-751 IKRDKLPTE
+751 TKRDKLPTE
-760 LDNYEEILARIEH
+760 LANNEEILARIEH
-773 WKKQCYALRKDQ
+773 WKKQCYALKLKRDG
-785 DKISIHA
+785 IRTHS
-792 GLEKGKKDT
+792 GLEKSIKDS
-801 KIQDR
+801 KIRRR
-806 HFLGLEYGYKKGKY
+806 HLVGLEYGYLKGKY

-936 FEKPWPTFTKDLL
+936 FEKPWPTFTEDLL

-971 KVKTPRGWHHTG
+971 KVKTPRGKFLTG
-983 GDSARGSLHL
+983 GDSARGRLHQE
-993 DTYYGA
+993 TYYGA
-999 IKHNDKIKY
+999 INYDGNIKY
-1008 VKRIGLNDKDAAKHL
+1008 VVRKPLDSLTEKDL

-1042 GDLQKALADG
+1042 GSLKEALADG
-1052 IYLNKEKGIL
+1052 IYMNKEKGIL
-1062 IKRVRIFSD
+1062 IRRVRIFSD
-1071 ISDPINLKQLRDV
+1071 VSEPINLKQLRDV

-1089 KRYIHLKK
+1089 KRHIHLRK

-1104 IYEGLNKKNKKQT
+1104 IYEGIDKKKNKKQT

-1204 QAATATGIQSSPNPF
+1204 QAATATGIQSSPSPF

>member
-1 MPNFWSIFTEN
+1 
-12 LQTYLMKTR
+12 MKTR

-49 RGDLIFTEGVRREGK
+49 RGDLIFTEGVKQEKGI
-64 KETSLAAERSSFRA
+64 EFSLAAERTSYRA
-78 LRRRYFR
+78 SRRHYFR
-85 RRLRKIEVLKVLVKH
+85 RRLRKVEVLKVLVKH

-106 SDEALHRWHTKKE
+106 SDEALNRWHTKKE

-146 CLHRKLNLK
+146 CLHHKLNLK

-162 TLGRALYH
+162 MLGRALYH

-177 KSNRLDTKEEEKKE
+177 LSNRLDQNEEAE
-191 EKAGSKDK
+191 ETGK
-199 IDVKK
+199 VKS
-204 AISELSEEMKKA
+204 AISELSKEMKEA
-216 GCTFLGDYFYLLYRT
+216 GCEFLGDYFYLLYRT

-263 EDLSKAL
+263 EDLAKAL

-283 RKGVGKCTLE
+283 RQGVGKCTME
-293 KDQRR
+293 KGHSR
-298 CVLSHPLY
+298 CAVSHPLY

-321 TPLDDRLRPLN
+321 TPSDDRLRPLN

-358 AGKTPFGCVKDEEDW
+358 AGKTPFGWIRDEEDW
-373 PYQFNYRMTQGA
+373 PYQFNYRMTQEA
-385 PACPTTAMLIK
+385 PACPTTAQLIK
-396 VFGKD
+396 VFGED
-401 WKAGMAETYT
+401 WKAALAETYT
-411 MNIKRDGTLKTED
+411 MSAKQDGTLKTED
-424 EVCADILNVL
+424 EICTDIWNVL
-434 GSFDSK
+434 YSFSSK
-440 EKLKEFALQKLQL
+440 EKLKEFGLKKLQL
-453 NEAQAKV
+453 DEVQAKA
-460 FSSFKPTKGYTTLSL
+460 FSEIRLTRDFASLSL
-475 KAIRKILFFLRTGDY
+475 KAIRKILFFLRTGED

-505 EKVWDD
+505 EEIWND
-511 IEFRSRLLDNIEA
+511 IERRSRLLYKVDV
-524 ALRPKEEDDNEENNA
+524 ALHPQEEDDAEEHRT
-539 FISKEEEYEI
+539 I
-549 KNNKAAERIKAA
+549 AERIKAA
-561 IIAEMPSAPV
+561 VAAEVPDAPID
-571 ELLYHPSM
+571 LLYHPSM
-579 IETYPD
+579 IEAYPD

-620 VNHLLRK
+620 INHLLRK

-647 NKRQAIVKWQN
+647 NKRQAIADWQRELS
-658 KLRDLHT
+658 KRHT
-665 AYAKSIKQL
+665 EYAKNIQKL
-674 YKAETG
+674 YKEETG
-680 LEIEPTKTD
+680 SEIEPIKTD
-689 ILKYQLWEEQQHVC
+689 ILKYQLWEEQKHVC

-714 FLGSNP
+714 FLGANP

-740 LTLCDSKFNRD
+740 LTLCESKFNRD

-760 LDNYEEILARIEH
+760 LANYEEILARIEH
-773 WKKQCYALRKDQ
+773 WKKQCYALKLKRDG
-785 DKISIHA
+785 IRTHS
-792 GLEKGKKDT
+792 GLEKSIKDSR
-801 KIQDR
+801 IRRR
-806 HFLGLEYGYKKGKY
+806 HLVGLEYGYLKGKY

-906 CIGPCEYAALAAY
+906 CIGPSEYAALAEY

-936 FEKPWPTFTKDLL
+936 FEKPWPTFTEDLL

-971 KVKTPRGWHHTG
+971 KVKTPRGKFLTG
-983 GDSARGSLHL
+983 GDSARGRLHQE
-993 DTYYGA
+993 TYYGA
-999 IKHNDKIKY
+999 INYDGNIKY
-1008 VKRIGLNDKDAAKHL
+1008 VVRKPLDSLTEKDL

-1029 TVKGIVKGAVEAK
+1029 TVKGIVKGTVEAK
-1042 GDLQKALADG
+1042 GSLKEALADG
-1052 IYLNKEKGIL
+1052 IYMNKEKGIL

-1071 ISDPINLKQLRDV
+1071 VSEPINLKQLRDV

-1089 KRYIHLKK
+1089 KRHIHLRK

-1104 IYEGLNKKNKKQT
+1104 IYEGIDKKKNKKQT

-1204 QAATATGIQSSPNPF
+1204 QAATATGIQSSPIPF
-1219 TNDGEHQPY
+1219 TNDGEHQLY

>member
-49 RGDLIFTEGVRREGK
+49 RGDLIFTEGVKQEKGI
-64 KETSLAAERSSFRA
+64 EFSLAAERTSYRA
-78 LRRRYFR
+78 SRRHYFR
-85 RRLRKIEVLKVLVKH
+85 RRLRKVEVLKVLVKH
-100 KLCPPL
+100 KLYPPL
-106 SDEALHRWHTKKE
+106 SDEALNRWHTKKE

-155 DSQTDRY
+155 DSQADRY

-177 KSNRLDTKEEEKKE
+177 LSNRLDQNEEAE
-191 EKAGSKDK
+191 ETGK
-199 IDVKK
+199 VKS
-204 AISELSEEMKKA
+204 AISELCKEMKEA
-216 GCTFLGDYFYLLYRT
+216 GCEFLGDYFYLLYRT

-263 EDLSKAL
+263 EDLAKAL

-283 RKGVGKCTLE
+283 RQGVGKCTME
-293 KDQRR
+293 KGHSR
-298 CVLSHPLY
+298 CAVSHPLY
-306 EEYRLLCYLNNIRIK
+306 EEYRMLCYLNNIRIK
-321 TPLDDRLRPLN
+321 TPSDDRLRPLN
-332 AEEREKITPLFYQ
+332 AEEREKIKPLFYQ

-358 AGKTPFGCVKDEEDW
+358 AGKTPFGWIRDEEDW
-373 PYQFNYRMTQGA
+373 PYQFNYRMTQEA
-385 PACPTTAMLIK
+385 PACPTTAQLIK
-396 VFGKD
+396 IFGED
-401 WKAGMAETYT
+401 WKAALAETYT
-411 MNIKRDGTLKTED
+411 MSAKQDGTLKTED
-424 EVCADILNVL
+424 EICTDIWNVL
-434 GSFDSK
+434 YSFSSK
-440 EKLKEFALQKLQL
+440 EKLKEFGLKKLQL
-453 NEAQAKV
+453 DEEQAKA
-460 FSSFKPTKGYTTLSL
+460 FSEIRLTRDFASLSL
-475 KAIRKILFFLRTGDY
+475 KAIRKILFFLHTGED

-505 EKVWDD
+505 EEIWSN
-511 IEFRSRLLDNIEA
+511 IERRSRLLYKVDV
-524 ALRPKEEDDNEENNA
+524 ALHPQEEDEAEEHRT
-539 FISKEEEYEI
+539 I
-549 KNNKAAERIKAA
+549 AERIKAA
-561 IIAEMPSAPV
+561 VAAEVPDAPID
-571 ELLYHPSM
+571 LLYHPSM
-579 IETYPD
+579 IEAYPD

-620 VNHLLRK
+620 INHLLRK

-647 NKRQAIVKWQN
+647 NKRQAIADWQRELS
-658 KLRDLHT
+658 KRHT
-665 AYAKSIKQL
+665 AYAQNIRQL

-680 LEIEPTKTD
+680 LEIEPTKAD

-714 FLGSNP
+714 FLGANP

-740 LTLCDSKFNRD
+740 LTLCESKFNRD
-751 IKRDKLPTE
+751 TKRDKLPTE
-760 LDNYEEILARIEH
+760 LANNEEILARIEH
-773 WKKQCYALRKDQ
+773 WKKQCYALKLNR
-785 DKISIHA
+785 DKIRTHS
-792 GLEKGKKDT
+792 GLEKSIRDS
-801 KIQDR
+801 KIRRR
-806 HFLGLEYGYKKGKY
+806 HLVGLEYGYLKGKY

-936 FEKPWPTFTKDLL
+936 FEKPWPTFTEDLL

-971 KVKTPRGWHHTG
+971 KVKTPRGKFLTG
-983 GDSARGSLHL
+983 GDSARGRLHQE
-993 DTYYGA
+993 TYYGA
-999 IKHNDKIKY
+999 INYDGNIKY
-1008 VKRIGLNDKDAAKHL
+1008 VVRKPLDSLTEKDL

-1042 GDLQKALADG
+1042 GSLKEALADG
-1052 IYLNKEKGIL
+1052 IYMNKEKGIL
-1062 IKRVRIFSD
+1062 IRRVRIFSD
-1071 ISDPINLKQLRDV
+1071 VSEPINLKQLRDV

-1089 KRYIHLKK
+1089 KRHIHLRK

-1104 IYEGLNKKNKKQT
+1104 IYEGIDKKKNKKQT

-1204 QAATATGIQSSPNPF
+1204 QAATATGIQSSPSPF

>member
-12 LQTYLMKTR
+12 SQTYLMKTR

-49 RGDLIFTEGVRREGK
+49 RGDLIFTEGVKQEKGI
-64 KETSLAAERSSFRA
+64 EFSLAAERTSYRA
-78 LRRRYFR
+78 SRRHYFR
-85 RRLRKIEVLKVLVKH
+85 RRLRKVEVLKVLVKH

-106 SDEALHRWHTKKE
+106 SDEALNRWHTKKE

-177 KSNRLDTKEEEKKE
+177 LSNRLDQNEEAE
-191 EKAGSKDK
+191 ETGK
-199 IDVKK
+199 VKS
-204 AISELSEEMKKA
+204 AISELCKEMKEA
-216 GCTFLGDYFYLLYRT
+216 GCEFLGDYFYLLYRT

-263 EDLSKAL
+263 EDLAKAL

-283 RKGVGKCTLE
+283 RQGVGKCTME
-293 KDQRR
+293 KGHSR
-298 CVLSHPLY
+298 CAVSHPLY

-321 TPLDDRLRPLN
+321 TPFDDRLRPLN

-358 AGKTPFGCVKDEEDW
+358 AGKTPFGWIRDEEDW
-373 PYQFNYRMTQGA
+373 PYQFNYRMTQEA
-385 PACPTTAMLIK
+385 PACPTTAQLIK
-396 VFGKD
+396 IFGED
-401 WKAGMAETYT
+401 WEAALAETYT
-411 MNIKRDGTLKTED
+411 MSAKQDGTLKTED
-424 EVCADILNVL
+424 EICTDIWNVL
-434 GSFDSK
+434 YSFSSK
-440 EKLKEFALQKLQL
+440 EKLKEFGLKKLQL
-453 NEAQAKV
+453 DEAQAKA
-460 FSSFKPTKGYTTLSL
+460 FSEIRLTRDFASLSL
-475 KAIRKILFFLRTGDY
+475 KAIRKILFFLRTGED

-505 EKVWDD
+505 EEIWGN
-511 IEFRSRLLDNIEA
+511 IERRSRLLNKVDL
-524 ALRPKEEDDNEENNA
+524 ALRPQEEDDAEEHRT
-539 FISKEEEYEI
+539 I
-549 KNNKAAERIKAA
+549 AERIKAA
-561 IIAEMPSAPV
+561 VAAEVPNAPID
-571 ELLYHPSM
+571 LLYHPSM
-579 IETYPD
+579 IEAYPD

-620 VNHLLRK
+620 INHLLRK

-647 NKRQAIVKWQN
+647 NKRQAIADWQRELS
-658 KLRDLHT
+658 KRHT
-665 AYAKSIKQL
+665 AYAQNIRQL

-689 ILKYQLWEEQQHVC
+689 VLKYQLWEEQQHVC

-714 FLGSNP
+714 FLGANP
-720 KFDIEHTIPRSRGG
+720 KFDIEHTIPRSKGG

-740 LTLCDSKFNRD
+740 LTLCESKFNRD
-751 IKRDKLPTE
+751 TKRDKLPTE
-760 LDNYEEILARIEH
+760 LANYEEILARIEH
-773 WKKQCYALRKDQ
+773 WKKQCYALKLKRDG
-785 DKISIHA
+785 IRTHS
-792 GLEKGKKDT
+792 GLEKSIKDS
-801 KIQDR
+801 KIRRR
-806 HFLGLEYGYKKGKY
+806 HLVGLEYGYLKGKY

-883 QQADEAKSRENH
+883 QPADEAKSRENH

-936 FEKPWPTFTKDLL
+936 FEKPWPTFTEDLL

-971 KVKTPRGWHHTG
+971 KVKTPRGKFLTG
-983 GDSARGSLHL
+983 GDSARGRLHQE
-993 DTYYGA
+993 TYYGA
-999 IKHNDKIKY
+999 INYDGNIKY
-1008 VKRIGLNDKDAAKHL
+1008 VVRKPLDSLTEKDL

-1204 QAATATGIQSSPNPF
+1204 QAATATGIQSSPIPF

-1243 DFDINILGEITP
+1243 DFDINILGKITS
-1255 KL
+1255 KLQ

>member
-49 RGDLIFTEGVRREGK
+49 RGDLIFTEGVKQEKGI
-64 KETSLAAERSSFRA
+64 EFSLAAERTSYRA
-78 LRRRYFR
+78 SRRHYFR
-85 RRLRKIEVLKVLVKH
+85 RRLRKVEVLKVLVKH

-106 SDEALHRWHTKKE
+106 SDEALNRWHTKKE

-146 CLHRKLNLK
+146 CLHHKLNLK

-177 KSNRLDTKEEEKKE
+177 LSNRLDQNEEAE
-191 EKAGSKDK
+191 ETGK
-199 IDVKK
+199 VKS
-204 AISELSEEMKKA
+204 AISELSKEMKEA
-216 GCTFLGDYFYLLYRT
+216 GCEFLGDYFYLLYRT

-263 EDLSKAL
+263 EDLAKAL

-283 RKGVGKCTLE
+283 RQGVGKCTME
-293 KDQRR
+293 KGHSR
-298 CVLSHPLY
+298 CAVSHPLY

-321 TPLDDRLRPLN
+321 TPSDDRLRPLN

-358 AGKTPFGCVKDEEDW
+358 AGKTPFGWIKDEEDW
-373 PYQFNYRMTQGA
+373 PYQFNYRMTQEA
-385 PACPTTAMLIK
+385 PACPTTAQLIK
-396 VFGKD
+396 VFGED
-401 WKAGMAETYT
+401 WKAALAETYT
-411 MNIKRDGTLKTED
+411 MSAKQDGTLKTED
-424 EVCADILNVL
+424 EICTDIWNVL
-434 GSFDSK
+434 YSFSSK
-440 EKLKEFALQKLQL
+440 EKLKEFGLKKLQL
-453 NEAQAKV
+453 DEAQAKA
-460 FSSFKPTKGYTTLSL
+460 FSEIRLTRDFASLSL
-475 KAIRKILFFLRTGDY
+475 KAIRKILFFLRTGKD

-505 EKVWDD
+505 EEIWSD
-511 IEFRSRLLDNIEA
+511 IERRSRLLYKVDL
-524 ALRPKEEDDNEENNA
+524 ALRPQEEDDAEEHRT
-539 FISKEEEYEI
+539 I
-549 KNNKAAERIKAA
+549 AERIKAA
-561 IIAEMPSAPV
+561 VAAEVPDAPID
-571 ELLYHPSM
+571 LLYHPSM
-579 IETYPD
+579 IEAYPD

-614 HMVRKV
+614 HTVRKV
-620 VNHLLRK
+620 INHLLRK

-647 NKRQAIVKWQN
+647 NKRQAIADWQRELS
-658 KLRDLHT
+658 KRHT
-665 AYAKSIKQL
+665 AYAQNIRQL
-674 YKAETG
+674 YKAETD

-689 ILKYQLWEEQQHVC
+689 VLKYQLWEEQQHVC

-714 FLGSNP
+714 FLGANP

-740 LTLCDSKFNRD
+740 LTLCESKFNRD
-751 IKRDKLPTE
+751 TKRDKLPTE
-760 LDNYEEILARIEH
+760 LANYEEILARIEH
-773 WKKQCYALRKDQ
+773 WKKQCYALKLKRDG
-785 DKISIHA
+785 IRTHS
-792 GLEKGKKDT
+792 GLEKSIKDS
-801 KIQDR
+801 KIRRR
-806 HFLGLEYGYKKGKY
+806 HLVGLEYGYLKGKY

-883 QQADEAKSRENH
+883 QQVDEAKSRENH

-906 CIGPCEYAALAAY
+906 CIGPCEYAALAEY
-919 YRSDEEFKYGR
+919 YQSDEEFKYGR

-936 FEKPWPTFTKDLL
+936 FEKPWPTFTEDLL

-971 KVKTPRGWHHTG
+971 KVKTPRGKFLTG
-983 GDSARGSLHL
+983 GDSARGRLHQE
-993 DTYYGA
+993 TYYGA
-999 IKHNDKIKY
+999 INYDGNIKY
-1008 VKRIGLNDKDAAKHL
+1008 VVRKPLDSLTEKDS

-1042 GDLQKALADG
+1042 GSLKEALADG
-1052 IYLNKEKGIL
+1052 IYMNKEKGIL
-1062 IKRVRIFSD
+1062 IRRVRIFSD
-1071 ISDPINLKQLRDV
+1071 VSEPINLKQLRDV

-1089 KRYIHLKK
+1089 KRHIHLRK

-1104 IYEGLNKKNKKQT
+1104 IYEGLDKKKNKKQT

-1204 QAATATGIQSSPNPF
+1204 QAATATGIQSSPIPF

>member
-49 RGDLIFTEGVRREGK
+49 RGDLIFTEGVKQEKGI
-64 KETSLAAERSSFRA
+64 EFSLAAERTSYRA
-78 LRRRYFR
+78 SRRHYFR
-85 RRLRKIEVLKVLVKH
+85 RRLRKVEVLKVLVKH

-106 SDEALHRWHTKKE
+106 SDEALNRWHTKKE

-146 CLHRKLNLK
+146 CLHHKLNLK

-177 KSNRLDTKEEEKKE
+177 LSNRLDQNEEAE
-191 EKAGSKDK
+191 ETGK
-199 IDVKK
+199 VKS
-204 AISELSEEMKKA
+204 AISELSKEMKEA
-216 GCTFLGDYFYLLYRT
+216 GCEFLGDYFYLLYRT

-263 EDLSKAL
+263 EDLAKAL

-283 RKGVGKCTLE
+283 RQGVGKCTME
-293 KDQRR
+293 KGHSR
-298 CVLSHPLY
+298 CAVSHPLY

-321 TPLDDRLRPLN
+321 TPSDDRLRPLN

-358 AGKTPFGCVKDEEDW
+358 AGKTPFGWIRDEEDW
-373 PYQFNYRMTQGA
+373 PYQFNYRMTQEA
-385 PACPTTAMLIK
+385 PACPTTAQLIK
-396 VFGKD
+396 VFGED
-401 WKAGMAETYT
+401 WKAALAETYT
-411 MNIKRDGTLKTED
+411 MSTKQDGTLKTED
-424 EVCADILNVL
+424 EICTDIWNVL
-434 GSFDSK
+434 YSFSSK
-440 EKLKEFALQKLQL
+440 EKLKEFGLKKLQL
-453 NEAQAKV
+453 DEVQAKA
-460 FSSFKPTKGYTTLSL
+460 FSEIRLTRDFASLSL
-475 KAIRKILFFLRTGDY
+475 KAIRKILFFLRTGED

-505 EKVWDD
+505 EEIWND
-511 IEFRSRLLDNIEA
+511 IERRSRLLYKVDL
-524 ALRPKEEDDNEENNA
+524 ALRPQEERDAEEHRT
-539 FISKEEEYEI
+539 I
-549 KNNKAAERIKAA
+549 AERIKAA
-561 IIAEMPSAPV
+561 VAAEVPDAPID
-571 ELLYHPSM
+571 LLYHPSM
-579 IETYPD
+579 IEAYPD

-620 VNHLLRK
+620 INHLLRK

-647 NKRQAIVKWQN
+647 NKRQAIADWQRELS
-658 KLRDLHT
+658 KRHT
-665 AYAKSIKQL
+665 AYAQNIRQL

-680 LEIEPTKTD
+680 LEIEPTKAD

-714 FLGSNP
+714 FLGANP

-740 LTLCDSKFNRD
+740 LTLCESKFNRD

-760 LDNYEEILARIEH
+760 LANYEEILARIEH
-773 WKKQCYALRKDQ
+773 WKKQCYALKLKRDG
-785 DKISIHA
+785 IRTHS
-792 GLEKGKKDT
+792 GLEKSIKDSR
-801 KIQDR
+801 IRRR
-806 HFLGLEYGYKKGKY
+806 HLVGLEYGYLKGKY

-936 FEKPWPTFTKDLL
+936 FEKPWPTFTEDLL

-971 KVKTPRGWHHTG
+971 KVKTPRGKFLTG
-983 GDSARGSLHL
+983 GDSARGRLHQE
-993 DTYYGA
+993 TYYGA
-999 IKHNDKIKY
+999 INYDGNIKY
-1008 VKRIGLNDKDAAKHL
+1008 VVRKPLDSLTEKDL

-1029 TVKGIVKGAVEAK
+1029 TVKGIIKGAVEAK
-1042 GDLQKALADG
+1042 GSLKEALADG
-1052 IYLNKEKGIL
+1052 IYMNKEKGIL

-1071 ISDPINLKQLRDV
+1071 VSEPINLKQLRDV

-1089 KRYIHLKK
+1089 KRHIHLRK

-1104 IYEGLNKKNKKQT
+1104 IYEGIDKKKNKKQT